1 MIYLFDKDEQLIKL
15 IKKPAIKSIEE
26 RQTLT
31 DTRYIS
37 ERLSVELKALSDE
50 LLARVEYVA
59 VPTKANPHL
68 FSLYFLATHENE
80 DDMTMLEGAQVGI
93 EELRKV
99 IIEDKKPR
107 NKKARPVVEELLAG
121 TNWSARYVADTAEL
135 NTNLY
140 YVSVFEA
147 LQKVCEVWDLEMQFF
162 VEVSG
167 NRIAARYIDFKR
179 KIGKKVGTRLV
190 YGTNALKLVQQVERT
205 NLITAAI
212 GRGKG
217 EEVSSAEENESGQA
231 GYGRKIDFSD
241 IVWTKGANPVDKPKG
256 QKYVEI
262 KEATARYGIKRPDG
276 MYPKVG
282 IVEIETDDKNELLR
296 RTYEELLKLS
306 RPQATFKADVA
317 YLKNAEIGDTIRVV
331 RKDWQ
336 LDYET
341 RIIEIAWDRL
351 SDKATSITVGDQL
364 NVSESKKTLQSLSA
378 LDDTISETVGQAQ
391 TKLLDHLISADG
403 FNTNWYRPSE
413 PPLNKTKIGD
423 IWYKPDPEHE
433 GEKIMLIWDG
443 ENWVEVVRT
452 VGTKAITEKIEALEA
467 ESARYE
473 QEFMQG
479 LQDAT
484 VNAEA
489 NAQAMRER
497 LESQIADE
505 TQVIKDKQ
513 AQFEA
518 GMSQDR
524 TKLADL
530 TQKVGT
536 LSSQQTADKQSLSRE
551 IASAKSSVAS
561 VASDLATAKTS
572 LNNAVAQANTKAT
585 SLEQS
590 LTQTRQTL
598 EQQGR
603 DLVTQASA
611 QAELRTLTSEVKRL
625 ADGTKTEVTE
635 LSKTL
640 TQNGKD
646 IASVSAR
653 TKTVEDT
660 LAGTTTKIT
669 ELTKQGE
676 ATSRKTAELTS
687 GLESTNAKFSS
698 IWTGARNLLR
708 DTQKLSN
715 YSPVPDQNYDGFA
728 IKKITRLASDTNYAE
743 GLVMPVDENLLLPK
757 EMILSFTVKSTRP
770 VRISCFMYNPNGVK
784 SVETSDGYK
793 VVSADDGKAI
803 IQVNQSWQRV
813 WVKWTYLK
821 RFKGRPHVIMGRIDE
836 AVAEDTSVSIIAPA
850 LYHGHYI
857 NEWSPSD
864 LDVSDKLA
872 EYEQSAERNY
882 ASLQSSLTTLSGT
895 VMQNKTSIEQTANG
909 LKSRIESL
917 ESYKDAEGTRATQ
930 YFELA
935 KAETAKQLSAERT
948 QVSQNYVAKSS
959 YTEDVSGLK
968 TRLTATEKVANT
980 ATTKADKAQ
989 TSANSAQSSADTAT
1003 SKANTAQS
1011 TADKAKQLAEAVT
1024 TREANYE
1031 QTVDRKLAE
1040 LTQSTQTLDG
1050 KIASANTK
1058 VEQTATAIRT
1068 ELNQVE
1074 GKIPTSVGG
1083 RNYVRGSKEM
1093 VIGSGRWST
1102 GTFRKSG
1109 VGSISTVTVTDSP
1122 VAQVDKAIRI
1132 TSSSVSDIVGI
1143 AQDGFEIAPNT
1154 YTVTYWIRGKIG
1166 QKIKLQTWWSNDDS
1180 TGISPVT
1187 ALTQNGWQKL
1197 TFTAR
1202 KQTAGVVSIGYVYLN
1217 NGAVGDYIDV
1227 LAPKLETG
1235 TVSTD
1240 YSQAP
1245 EDTAEIMSSLKTTIT
1260 QTGEGLHQLSTKV
1273 TNQDGLITSH
1283 TADIKRLN
1291 SEVSSKVSQT
1301 SYDTLTGRVT
1311 SAESLI
1317 QQQANAISQRLT
1329 ATQVES
1335 AITAKG
1341 YQTSSQVNNAIT
1353 SKGYQTKADVDSNI
1367 ASRGFATATTLEN
1380 KITETV
1386 SGYTREI
1393 SRVKGLIS
1401 TETSGNI
1408 LLASNVGVTN
1418 AHSSFLTL
1426 AEPIVKGKTYT
1437 VVQHWWRSGTNASKG
1452 VPVYCIDRSMSADGT
1467 TQYVN
1472 MYYDSTIDSWT
1483 ATFVSTVNV
1492 AKGTQIRFANSDY
1505 KNGPF
1510 GSSYDSTGSW
1520 AFTTLVAGKTPLSS
1534 WQPHWSEQATVAA
1547 LNAVKSTADEHT
1559 RTLTSLQNDTLKKAE
1574 VSITSDKIVL
1584 GVGKEING
1592 RTFSTMIAQNSQYV
1606 DIIAEKLR
1614 VSGNMIVDGTITA
1627 KDLAVGSV
1635 TAAQIVANSVTA
1647 DKIATNAVTADKL
1660 LADQAL
1666 FNKLKANQAY
1676 LKTLFTTDAFA
1687 QTVKTVE
1694 LSADKITAGTLNG
1707 ANVNVIN
1714 LNASNITSGRMS
1726 ANLISGG
1733 VLSSLNNSVYFDL
1746 NNSKLDFN
1754 QNATIEFKS
1763 ASNAIFRKRN
1773 VHTAFLH
1780 FQDTTLDGIPSVY
1793 ASLGVTRGNHGI
1805 NSASS
1810 GRFAGIRIFSTS
1822 ATADPNGSSDAL
1834 HEAKADQ
1841 IELYGDKII
1850 LTHGFGGNAI
1860 TLRASQLDKNYDLL
1874 SWMQAVKKAIK
1885 SLSNIWSHANN
1896 VNWDFV
1902 NSNDLRR
1909 AVYNELNSFGW
1920 GNGL

>member
-1 MIYLFDKDEQLIKL
+1 MITFLDENGDEYGALSSIKVTNAVNGERSVSGTIYTNEAVLERVDKGWRLQFDDEYYTIIYAKPIDIGDQTQVSFDAVHQFFYDFDKSSVYSQLKDGSHTFEEYLRFIFDGSGYSYRLEVGVKAFEKQSFGFKSRL
-15 IKKPAIKSIEE
+15 TLFNDVIKSAG
-26 RQTLT
+26 
-31 DTRYIS
+31 
-37 ERLSVELKALSDE
+37 VE
-50 LLARVEYVA
+50 
-59 VPTKANPHL
+59 
-68 FSLYFLATHENE
+68 FS
-80 DDMTMLEGAQVGI
+80 
-93 EELRKV
+93 
-99 IIEDKKPR
+99 
-107 NKKARPVVEELLAG
+107 
-121 TNWSARYVADTAEL
+121 
-135 NTNLY
+135 
-140 YVSVFEA
+140 
-147 LQKVCEVWDLEMQFF
+147 
-162 VEVSG
+162 VSG
-167 NRIAARYIDFKR
+167 KVVRILE
-179 KIGKKVGTRLV
+179 KVGTDLSTIVRKHFNMNELTIEKNIGDFITYKKGFGAYVDEEDHSKGRLEVEYESPLAKV
-190 YGTNALKLVQQVERT
+190 YGRLEGEPLVDERYSVKT
-205 NLITAAI
+205 NL
-212 GRGKG
+212 
-217 EEVSSAEENESGQA
+217 
-231 GYGRKIDFSD
+231 
-241 IVWTKGANPVDKPKG
+241 
-256 QKYVEI
+256 
-262 KEATARYGIKRPDG
+262 
-276 MYPKVG
+276 
-282 IVEIETDDKNELLR
+282 
-296 RTYEELLKLS
+296 
-306 RPQATFKADVA
+306 
-317 YLKNAEIGDTIRVV
+317 
-331 RKDWQ
+331 
-336 LDYET
+336 
-341 RIIEIAWDRL
+341 
-351 SDKATSITVGDQL
+351 
-364 NVSESKKTLQSLSA
+364 LSA
-378 LDDTISETVGQAQ
+378 LKKAVDESYTISVQIDMEDLTKAGYSYTQPIAGDYIMAINETLHFQEKIRIVSFTSEYDVAGNLLSHAVTCNDLGTAQKQSTAYSSLSKKVNNQQASAENA
-391 TKLLDHLISADG
+391 LAVANLALISADG
-403 FNTNWYRPSE
+403 KNRNYYGSSMPEDLPKGT
-413 PPLNKTKIGD
+413 LKKGD
-423 IWYKPDPEHE
+423 ILY
-433 GEKIMLIWDG
+433 L
-443 ENWVEVVRT
+443 T
-452 VGTKAITEKIEALEA
+452 VGDQVKMYFWNGADWIIFPYSEDIDTVKNEIEGLKA

-484 VNAEA
+484 TQAEA
-489 NAQAMRER
+489 NAQAMRAN
-497 LESQIADE
+497 LEAQIADE
-505 TQVIKDKQ
+505 TQAIKDKQ

-524 TKLADL
+524 TKLVDL

-590 LTQTRQTL
+590 LSQARQTL

-611 QAELRTLTSEVKRL
+611 QAELRTLTSEVKKL
-625 ADGTKTEVTE
+625 ADGTQTTLSE
-635 LSKTL
+635 LSKTVNKA
-640 TQNGKD
+640 TRD
-646 IASVSAR
+646 ITSVTNR
-653 TKTVEDT
+653 TKVVEDGLVGVNNRYT
-660 LAGTTTKIT
+660 ETTIKIHAQTGQITALNAKTAQLESGLSGIKEKFENIKIGSRNYFSQYLANYDTSGTYAIRLVSETQPIT
-669 ELTKQGE
+669 ITVTDNDTSVDVSGCYFGLLKDKFAKQGARWFLSNGTLNNAKKTISGWPILAVYPKNQ
-676 ATSRKTAELTS
+676 ATIDKIFNRYKVMVEIGNIGSDWVPAEEDFRHELATYVRNAEEDSAELS
-687 GLESTNAKFSS
+687 RRIE
-698 IWTGARNLLR
+698 
-708 DTQKLSN
+708 
-715 YSPVPDQNYDGFA
+715 
-728 IKKITRLASDTNYAE
+728 
-743 GLVMPVDENLLLPK
+743 
-757 EMILSFTVKSTRP
+757 TV
-770 VRISCFMYNPNGVK
+770 
-784 SVETSDGYK
+784 
-793 VVSADDGKAI
+793 DGKA
-803 IQVNQSWQRV
+803 VDA
-813 WVKWTYLK
+813 K
-821 RFKGRPHVIMGRIDE
+821 
-836 AVAEDTSVSIIAPA
+836 A
-850 LYHGHYI
+850 
-857 NEWSPSD
+857 
-864 LDVSDKLA
+864 
-872 EYEQSAERNY
+872 Y
-882 ASLQSSLTTLSGT
+882 AQ
-895 VMQNKTSIEQTANG
+895 QTADG
-909 LKSRIESL
+909 FKSRIESL
-917 ESYKDAEGTRATQ
+917 ESYKDAEGTRAQ
-930 YFELA
+930 AYFEAA
-935 KAETAKQLSAERT
+935 KTETAKQITAERT
-948 QVSQNYVAKSS
+948 AITNNYVAKST
-959 YTEDVSGLK
+959 YQEDAAGV
-968 TRLTATEKVANT
+968 TRRLTVTE
-980 ATTKADKAQ
+980 TTSNETKRNQ
-989 TSANSAQSSADTAT
+989 
-1003 SKANTAQS
+1003 
-1011 TADKAKQLAEAVT
+1011 
-1024 TREANYE
+1024 ANYE
-1031 QTVDRKLAE
+1031 ATTNRKLAE

-1050 KIASANTK
+1050 KIATANAK

-1074 GKIPTSVGG
+1074 GRIPTSVGG

-1132 TSSSVSDIVGI
+1132 TSSSVSDTVGI

-1291 SEVSSKVSQT
+1291 NEVSSKVSQT

-1317 QQQANAISQRLT
+1317 QQQENAINQRLT

-1341 YQTSSQVNNAIT
+1341 YQTKAQVDSNVT
-1353 SKGYQTKADVDSNI
+1353 GRGYQTKADVDSNI

-1393 SRVKGLIS
+1393 SRVEGLIS

-1452 VPVYCIDRSMSADGT
+1452 VPIYCIDRSMSADGT
-1467 TQYVN
+1467 TQYAN

-1492 AKGTQIRFANSDY
+1492 AKGTRIRFANSDY

-1534 WQPHWSEQATVAA
+1534 WQPHWSEQATVTA

-1614 VSGNMIVDGTITA
+1614 VSGNMIVDGTITS
-1627 KDLAVGSV
+1627 KDLATGSV

-1687 QTVKTVE
+1687 QTVKTIDLV
-1694 LSADKITAGTLNG
+1694 ADKITTGTLNG
-1707 ANVNVIN
+1707 ANVNLIN
-1714 LNASNITSGRMS
+1714 LNASNITSGRLS

-1733 VLSSLNNSVYFDL
+1733 VLSSLNGSVYFDL

-1874 SWMQAVKKAIK
+1874 SWMQGVKKAIQ
-1885 SLSNIWSHANN
+1885 SLSNIWRHANN

-1909 AVYNELNSFGW
+1909 AVYGELNSFGW

>member
-15 IKKPAIKSIEE
+15 IKKSAIKSIEE

-37 ERLSVELKALSDE
+37 DRLSVELKALSDE
-50 LLARVEYVA
+50 VLARVEYVA

-68 FSLYFLATHENE
+68 FSLHFLATHENE

-190 YGTNALKLVQQVERT
+190 YGSNALKLVQQVERT

-296 RTYEELLKLS
+296 RTYEELQKLS

-452 VGTKAITEKIEALEA
+452 VGTKAITEKIEALKA

-479 LQDAT
+479 LQNAT
-484 VNAEA
+484 SNAEA

-505 TQVIKDKQ
+505 TQAIKDKQ

-524 TKLADL
+524 TKLVDL

-572 LNNAVAQANTKAT
+572 LNNAVTQANTKAT

-590 LTQTRQTL
+590 LTQTSQTV

-603 DLVTQASA
+603 DLVTQANA
-611 QAELRTLTSEVKRL
+611 QAELRTLTSEVKKL
-625 ADGTKTEVTE
+625 ADGTKTTLNE
-635 LSKTL
+635 LSKTVNKA
-640 TQNGKD
+640 TGD
-646 IASVSAR
+646 IASVTSR
-653 TKTVEDT
+653 TKTVEDGLVGVNNRYTETTIKIHAQTGQITT
-660 LAGTTTKIT
+660 LNAKTAQIESGLSGIKEQFENIKIGSRNYFSRYLNSYDTTKPPYGFRKISDTEPIT
-669 ELTKQGE
+669 FTIVEKDSSVDTVGCYLSLTKNGNSDVGGMQVLINNGAIKLSKKTVTGLPYLSIYPKNQ
-676 ATSRKTAELTS
+676 ATL
-687 GLESTNAKFSS
+687 
-698 IWTGARNLLR
+698 
-708 DTQKLSN
+708 DKLSN
-715 YSPVPDQNYDGFA
+715 RYKIMVEIGNIATDWVPAEEDF
-728 IKKITRLASDTNYAE
+728 RHELATYVRNAE
-743 GLVMPVDENLLLPK
+743 EDSAE
-757 EMILSFTVKSTRP
+757 LSRRIETV
-770 VRISCFMYNPNGVK
+770 
-784 SVETSDGYK
+784 
-793 VVSADDGKAI
+793 DGKAVDAKAYA
-803 IQVNQSWQRV
+803 Q
-813 WVKWTYLK
+813 
-821 RFKGRPHVIMGRIDE
+821 
-836 AVAEDTSVSIIAPA
+836 
-850 LYHGHYI
+850 
-857 NEWSPSD
+857 
-864 LDVSDKLA
+864 
-872 EYEQSAERNY
+872 QSAD
-882 ASLQSSLTTLSGT
+882 GF
-895 VMQNKTSIEQTANG
+895 
-909 LKSRIESL
+909 KSRIESL
-917 ESYKDAEGTRATQ
+917 ETYKNAEGTRAQ
-930 YFELA
+930 AYFA
-935 KAETAKQLSAERT
+935 ASKTETAKQITAERT
-948 QVSQNYVAKSS
+948 ATANNYVAKST
-959 YTEDVSGLK
+959 YTEDARGTIQKLNEIK
-968 TRLTATEKVANT
+968 AT
-980 ATTKADKAQ
+980 
-989 TSANSAQSSADTAT
+989 ADTA
-1003 SKANTAQS
+1003 
-1011 TADKAKQLAEAVT
+1011 KQNLAT
-1024 TREANYE
+1024 YQN
-1031 QTVDRKLAE
+1031 TVDRKLTE
-1040 LTQSTQTLDG
+1040 LTSTTQKLDG
-1050 KIASANTK
+1050 KINTASSK
-1058 VEQTATAIRT
+1058 VDTVAGQIRT
-1068 ELNQVE
+1068 EISEVE
-1074 GKIPTSVGG
+1074 GKIPTSVSH
-1083 RNYVRGSKEM
+1083 RNLIPNTFDS
-1093 VIGSGRWST
+1093 WSAYQ
-1102 GTFRKSG
+1102 S
-1109 VGSISTVTVTDSP
+1109 
-1122 VAQVDKAIRI
+1122 I
-1132 TSSSVSDIVGI
+1132 TSSTNWVTSLGTVKYGDVSIYAGSKVHLYVHVSANDIVFDPNVTNHTMAIQGRILDSQNALTWTDWNLYHPFYNKWSSNLNTGI
-1143 AQDGFEIAPNT
+1143 NYRLIKLTATVTQEMYQHSKGFELQVRIDGVKTGNFHIKSLM
-1154 YTVTYWIRGKIG
+1154 VTTGDIFPEN
-1166 QKIKLQTWWSNDDS
+1166 WS
-1180 TGISPVT
+1180 P
-1187 ALTQNGWQKL
+1187 
-1197 TFTAR
+1197 
-1202 KQTAGVVSIGYVYLN
+1202 
-1217 NGAVGDYIDV
+1217 
-1227 LAPKLETG
+1227 
-1235 TVSTD
+1235 
-1240 YSQAP
+1240 AP
-1245 EDTAEIMSSLKTTIT
+1245 EDVSSEINSVKTVITNTAKGVEQLSNKVTESSGKIT
-1260 QTGEGLHQLSTKV
+1260 QAETKINQLIG
-1273 TNQDGLITSH
+1273 D
-1283 TADIKRLN
+1283 
-1291 SEVSSKVSQT
+1291 VSSKVSQRD
-1301 SYDTLTGRVT
+1301 YDNLTGRVT

-1317 QQQANAISQRLT
+1317 QQQANAINQRLT

-1341 YQTSSQVNNAIT
+1341 YQT
-1353 SKGYQTKADVDSNI
+1353 KADVDNNI
-1367 ASRGFATATTLEN
+1367 AGRGFATTTTLEN

-1393 SRVKGLIS
+1393 SRVEGLIP
-1401 TETSGNI
+1401 TETTGNL
-1408 LLASNVGVTN
+1408 LLASNQLYTN
-1418 AHSSFLTL
+1418 TWIMTYEIAETL
-1426 AEPIVKGKTYT
+1426 VRWQTYT
-1437 VVQHWWRSGTNASKG
+1437 ITSHFWKGEGSQGHTGTIKG
-1452 VPVYCIDRSMSADGT
+1452 ADDNVIIKNADGT
-1467 TQYVN
+1467 DQYFGLTYNGKV
-1472 MYYDSTIDSWT
+1472 DSWVVT
-1483 ATFVSTVNV
+1483 ITPTVNIPKGSRLQLFSHPANSKGNISFV
-1492 AKGTQIRFANSDY
+1492 TMTKGT
-1505 KNGPF
+1505 
-1510 GSSYDSTGSW
+1510 
-1520 AFTTLVAGKTPLSS
+1520 TPLSI
-1534 WQPHWSEQATVAA
+1534 WQPHWSEQATVTA

-1614 VSGNMIVDGTITA
+1614 VSGNMIVDGTITS
-1627 KDLAVGSV
+1627 KDLAAGSV
-1635 TAAQIVANSVTA
+1635 TAAQILANAVTTEKLA
-1647 DKIATNAVTADKL
+1647 ANAVTADKL

-1687 QTVKTVE
+1687 QTVKAVE
-1694 LSADKITAGTLNG
+1694 LSADKITAGTLN
-1707 ANVNVIN
+1707 AAKVNLIN
-1714 LNASNITSGRMS
+1714 LNASNITSGRLS

-1733 VLSSLNNSVYFDL
+1733 VLSALNGAMQVNLNQANITFNS
-1746 NNSKLDFN
+1746 SATIDFN
-1754 QNATIEFKS
+1754 SSWNAVR
-1763 ASNAIFRKRN
+1763 RKMGD
-1773 VHTAFLH
+1773 VTGFLH
-1780 FQDTTLDGIPSVY
+1780 FNTATAGGTYVG
-1793 ASLGVTRGNHGI
+1793 LGVTSHNEGVK
-1805 NSASS
+1805 SQDTA
-1810 GRFAGIRIFSTS
+1810 RFAGIRVFRSNDTV
-1822 ATADPNGSSDAL
+1822 
-1834 HEAKADQ
+1834 DQ

-1850 LTHGFGGNAI
+1850 LGHAFSGSSI
-1860 TLRASQLDKNYDLL
+1860 ILRASQLDKNYDLL
-1874 SWMQAVKKAIK
+1874 SWMQGVKKAIQ

-1902 NSNDLRR
+1902 NSSDLRR
-1909 AVYNELNSFGW
+1909 AVYDELNSFGW

>member
-15 IKKPAIKSIEE
+15 IKKSAIKSIEE
-26 RQTLT
+26 RQTLA

-37 ERLSVELKALSDE
+37 DRLSVELKALSDE
-50 LLARVEYVA
+50 ALARVEYVA

-80 DDMTMLEGAQVGI
+80 GNTTMLEGAQVGI
-93 EELRKV
+93 EELRKGIV
-99 IIEDKKPR
+99 EDKKPR
-107 NKKARPVVEELLAG
+107 NKTARPVIEELLSG
-121 TNWSARYVADTAEL
+121 TNWSARYVAETASL

-296 RTYEELLKLS
+296 RTYEELQKLS

-351 SDKATSITVGDQL
+351 SDKATSIIVGDQL

-403 FNTNWYRPSE
+403 FNTNWYRMTE

-452 VGTKAITEKIEALEA
+452 VGTKAITEKIEALKA

-484 VNAEA
+484 SNAEA
-489 NAQAMRER
+489 NAQAMREQ

-505 TQVIKDKQ
+505 TQAIKDKQ

-590 LTQTRQTL
+590 LSQARQTL

-611 QAELRTLTSEVKRL
+611 QAELRTLTSEVKKL

-640 TQNGKD
+640 SQNGKD

-698 IWTGARNLLR
+698 IWMGARNLLR

-917 ESYKDAEGTRATQ
+917 ESYKDAEGTRAQ
-930 YFELA
+930 AYFEA
-935 KAETAKQLSAERT
+935 TKTETAKQITAERT
-948 QVSQNYVAKSS
+948 AITNNYVAKST
-959 YTEDVSGLK
+959 YQEDAAGV
-968 TRLTATEKVANT
+968 TRRLTATETVANNVATKIATYQETNDRRVAALET
-980 ATTKADKAQ
+980 AK
-989 TSANSAQSSADTAT
+989 SSTDGT
-1003 SKANTAQS
+1003 
-1011 TADKAKQLAEAVT
+1011 
-1024 TREANYE
+1024 
-1031 QTVDRKLAE
+1031 
-1040 LTQSTQTLDG
+1040 LTQLS
-1050 KIASANTK
+1050 NK
-1058 VEQTATAIRT
+1058 VEQNAQQTRETISA
-1068 ELNQVE
+1068 VE
-1074 GKIPTSVGG
+1074 AKIPTEYKGNMLLDSGKG
-1083 RNYVRGSKEM
+1083 WRNTHHV
-1093 VIGSGRWST
+1093 
-1102 GTFRKSG
+1102 TFALAL
-1109 VGSISTVTVTDSP
+1109 P
-1122 VAQVDKAIRI
+1122 
-1132 TSSSVSDIVGI
+1132 IVKGQI
-1143 AQDGFEIAPNT
+1143 
-1154 YTVTYWIRGKIG
+1154 YTVTARWWRNDNSTLNVGLRENDSAQWG
-1166 QKIKLQTWWSNDDS
+1166 QWVNLHYDS
-1180 TGISPVT
+1180 ALDLWT
-1187 ALTQNGWQKL
+1187 A
-1197 TFTAR
+1197 TFTAQINISVGQLFHFFTVENDGIGNADFAVLT
-1202 KQTAGVVSIGYVYLN
+1202 KGAIPMTSWSAVSSEMATEISNAKLDITKTAEGLKLTANKVEGHDKSITQHTTQITAINNELAAKVS
-1217 NGAVGDYIDV
+1217 
-1227 LAPKLETG
+1227 K
-1235 TVSTD
+1235 TD
-1240 YSQAP
+1240 YNELA
-1245 EDTAEIMSSLKTTIT
+1245 
-1260 QTGEGLHQLSTKV
+1260 
-1273 TNQDGLITSH
+1273 
-1283 TADIKRLN
+1283 
-1291 SEVSSKVSQT
+1291 
-1301 SYDTLTGRVT
+1301 GRVT
-1311 SAESLI
+1311 GAETNI
-1317 QQQANAISQRLT
+1317 RVQADEISKRLT
-1329 ATQVES
+1329 STQVES

-1341 YQTSSQVNNAIT
+1341 YQT
-1353 SKGYQTKADVDSNI
+1353 KADVDNNI
-1367 ASRGFATATTLEN
+1367 AGRGFATATTLEN
-1380 KITETV
+1380 KVRETV
-1386 SGYTREI
+1386 EGYTREI
-1393 SRVKGLIS
+1393 SRVEGLIP
-1401 TETSGNI
+1401 TETTGNI
-1408 LLASNVGVTN
+1408 LLASNVIVTN
-1418 AHSSFLTL
+1418 AHSSLLTL

-1437 VVQHWWRSGTNASKG
+1437 VVQHWWKSGTNASKG
-1452 VPVYCIDRSMSADGT
+1452 VPLYCIDSSMSADGT
-1467 TQYVN
+1467 TQYVALR
-1472 MYYDSTIDSWT
+1472 YDSTIDSWT
-1483 ATFVSTVNV
+1483 ATFVSTVDV
-1492 AKGTQIRFANSDY
+1492 AKGTRIRFANSDY
-1505 KNGPF
+1505 KNGPH

-1534 WQPHWSEQATVAA
+1534 WQPHWSEQATLTA

-1614 VSGNMIVDGTITA
+1614 VSGNMIVDGTITS

-1635 TAAQIVANSVTA
+1635 TAAQILANAVTTEKLA
-1647 DKIATNAVTADKL
+1647 ANAVTADKL

-1666 FNKLKANQAY
+1666 FDKLKANQAY

-1687 QTVKTVE
+1687 QTVKAVE

-1714 LNASNITSGRMS
+1714 LNASNITSGRLS

-1780 FQDTTLDGIPSVY
+1780 FQDTTLGGIPSVY

-1860 TLRASQLDKNYDLL
+1860 TLRASHLDKNYDLL
-1874 SWMQAVKKAIK
+1874 SWMQGVKNAIK

>member
-15 IKKPAIKSIEE
+15 IKKSAIKSIEE

-37 ERLSVELKALSDE
+37 DRLSVELKALSDE
-50 LLARVEYVA
+50 VLARVEYVA

-80 DDMTMLEGAQVGI
+80 GNTTMLEGAQVGI
-93 EELRKV
+93 EELRKGIV
-99 IIEDKKPR
+99 EDKKPR
-107 NKKARPVVEELLAG
+107 NKTARPVIEELLSG
-121 TNWSARYVADTAEL
+121 TNWSARYVAETASL

-190 YGTNALKLVQQVERT
+190 YGSNALKLVQQVERT

-296 RTYEELLKLS
+296 RTYEELKKLS

-452 VGTKAITEKIEALEA
+452 VGTKAITEKIEALKA

-479 LQDAT
+479 LQNAT
-484 VNAEA
+484 SNAEA
-489 NAQAMRER
+489 NAQAMREQ

-505 TQVIKDKQ
+505 TQTIKDKQ

-524 TKLADL
+524 TKLVDL

-561 VASDLATAKTS
+561 VASDLAAAKTS

-590 LTQTRQTL
+590 LSQARQTL

-611 QAELRTLTSEVKRL
+611 QAELRTLTSEVKKL
-625 ADGTKTEVTE
+625 ADGTRSTVTE
-635 LSKTL
+635 LSKTVNKA
-640 TQNGKD
+640 TRD
-646 IASVSAR
+646 ITSVTNR
-653 TKTVEDT
+653 TKVVEDGLVGVNNRYT
-660 LAGTTTKIT
+660 ETTTKIHAQTGQITTLNAKTAQLESGLSGIKDKFENIKIGSRNYFSRYLNSYDTTKPPYGFRKISDT
-669 ELTKQGE
+669 EPITFTIAEKDSSVDTVGCYLSLTKNGNNDVGGMQVLINNGAIKLSKKTVTGLPYLSIYPRNQ
-676 ATSRKTAELTS
+676 ATLDKLFNRYKIMVEIGNIATDWVPAEEDFRHELATYVRNAEEDSAELS
-687 GLESTNAKFSS
+687 RRIE
-698 IWTGARNLLR
+698 
-708 DTQKLSN
+708 
-715 YSPVPDQNYDGFA
+715 
-728 IKKITRLASDTNYAE
+728 
-743 GLVMPVDENLLLPK
+743 
-757 EMILSFTVKSTRP
+757 TV
-770 VRISCFMYNPNGVK
+770 
-784 SVETSDGYK
+784 
-793 VVSADDGKAI
+793 DGKA
-803 IQVNQSWQRV
+803 VDA
-813 WVKWTYLK
+813 K
-821 RFKGRPHVIMGRIDE
+821 
-836 AVAEDTSVSIIAPA
+836 A
-850 LYHGHYI
+850 
-857 NEWSPSD
+857 
-864 LDVSDKLA
+864 
-872 EYEQSAERNY
+872 Y
-882 ASLQSSLTTLSGT
+882 AQ
-895 VMQNKTSIEQTANG
+895 QTAEGFN
-909 LKSRIESL
+909 SRIESL
-917 ESYKDAEGTRATQ
+917 ESYKNAEGTRAEQ
-930 YFELA
+930 YLSA
-935 KAETAKQLSAERT
+935 SRTETAKQLSAERT
-948 QVSQNYVAKSS
+948 AIANDYVAKST
-959 YTEDVSGLK
+959 YTEDARGNTLK
-968 TRLTATEKVANT
+968 LNEIKTI
-980 ATTKADKAQ
+980 
-989 TSANSAQSSADTAT
+989 ADTA
-1003 SKANTAQS
+1003 KQS
-1011 TADKAKQLAEAVT
+1011 LAT
-1024 TREANYE
+1024 YQN
-1031 QTVDRKLAE
+1031 TVDRKLTE
-1040 LTQSTQTLDG
+1040 LTSTTQTLDG
-1050 KIASANTK
+1050 KINTANTK
-1058 VEQTATAIRT
+1058 VDTVAGQIRT
-1068 ELNQVE
+1068 EISEVE
-1074 GKIPTSVGG
+1074 GKIPTSVSH
-1083 RNYVRGSKEM
+1083 RNLIPNTFDS
-1093 VIGSGRWST
+1093 WSAYQ
-1102 GTFRKSG
+1102 S
-1109 VGSISTVTVTDSP
+1109 
-1122 VAQVDKAIRI
+1122 I
-1132 TSSSVSDIVGI
+1132 TSSTNWVTSLGTVKYGDVSIYAGSKVHLYVHVSANDIVFDPNVTNHTMAIQGRILDSQNTLTWTDWNLYHPFYNKWSSNLNTGI
-1143 AQDGFEIAPNT
+1143 NYRLIKLTATVTQEMYQHSKGFELQVRIDGVKTGNFHIKSLM
-1154 YTVTYWIRGKIG
+1154 VTTGDIFPEN
-1166 QKIKLQTWWSNDDS
+1166 WS
-1180 TGISPVT
+1180 P
-1187 ALTQNGWQKL
+1187 
-1197 TFTAR
+1197 
-1202 KQTAGVVSIGYVYLN
+1202 
-1217 NGAVGDYIDV
+1217 
-1227 LAPKLETG
+1227 
-1235 TVSTD
+1235 
-1240 YSQAP
+1240 AP
-1245 EDTAEIMSSLKTTIT
+1245 EDINSELSSTKTLIT
-1260 QTGEGLHQLSTKV
+1260 QTAEGQTQLSNRLTTTQDKISTAETKINQLIGDISTKV
-1273 TNQDGLITSH
+1273 SKTDYDRLTN
-1283 TADIKRLN
+1283 R
-1291 SEVSSKVSQT
+1291 VSN
-1301 SYDTLTGRVT
+1301 
-1311 SAESLI
+1311 AETTI
-1317 QQQANAISQRLT
+1317 RTQAGQIEQRLT
-1329 ATQVES
+1329 STQVES

-1341 YQTSSQVNNAIT
+1341 YQTKAQVDSNVT
-1353 SKGYQTKADVDSNI
+1353 GRGYQTKADVDNNI
-1367 ASRGFATATTLEN
+1367 AGRGFATATTLEN
-1380 KITETV
+1380 KVRETV
-1386 SGYTREI
+1386 EGYTREI
-1393 SRVKGLIS
+1393 SRVEGLIP
-1401 TETSGNI
+1401 TETTGNI
-1408 LLASNVGVTN
+1408 LLASNVIVRN
-1418 AHSSFLTL
+1418 AHSSLLTL

-1437 VVQHWWRSGTNASKG
+1437 VVQHWWKSGSTPSTG
-1452 VPVYCIDRSMSADGT
+1452 QPTYCIDSHMTDNGSA
-1467 TQYVN
+1467 QYVALR
-1472 MYYDSTIDSWT
+1472 YDSTIDSWT
-1483 ATFVSTVNV
+1483 ATFVSTVDV
-1492 AKGTQIRFANSDY
+1492 AKGTRIRFANTDY
-1505 KNGPF
+1505 MRTPQGQ
-1510 GSSYDSTGSW
+1510 GSW
-1520 AFTTLVAGKTPLSS
+1520 TFTTLVVGNIPLSS
-1534 WQPHWSEQATVAA
+1534 WQPHWSEQATVTA

-1614 VSGNMIVDGTITA
+1614 VSGNMIVDGTITS
-1627 KDLAVGSV
+1627 KDLAAGSV
-1635 TAAQIVANSVTA
+1635 TAAQILANAVTTEKLA
-1647 DKIATNAVTADKL
+1647 ANAVTADKL

-1687 QTVKTVE
+1687 QTVKTIDLV
-1694 LSADKITAGTLNG
+1694 ADKITTGTLNG
-1707 ANVNVIN
+1707 ANVNLIN
-1714 LNASNITSGRMS
+1714 LNASNITSGRLS

-1733 VLSSLNNSVYFDL
+1733 VLSALNGAMQVNLNQANITFNS
-1746 NNSKLDFN
+1746 SATIDFN
-1754 QNATIEFKS
+1754 SSWNAVR
-1763 ASNAIFRKRN
+1763 RKMGD
-1773 VHTAFLH
+1773 VTGFLH
-1780 FQDTTLDGIPSVY
+1780 FNAATAGGTYVG
-1793 ASLGVTRGNHGI
+1793 LGVTSHNEGVK
-1805 NSASS
+1805 SQDTA
-1810 GRFAGIRIFSTS
+1810 RFAGIRVFRSNDTV
-1822 ATADPNGSSDAL
+1822 
-1834 HEAKADQ
+1834 DQ
-1841 IELYGDKII
+1841 LELYGDKII
-1850 LTHGFGGNAI
+1850 LGHAFSGSSI

-1874 SWMQAVKKAIK
+1874 SWMQGVKKAIQ
-1885 SLSNIWSHANN
+1885 SLSNIWRHANN

-1909 AVYNELNSFGW
+1909 AVYDELNSFGW

>member
-1 MIYLFDKDEQLIKL
+1 MITFLDENGDEYGALSSIKVTNAVNGERSVSGTIYTNEAVLERVDKGWRLRFDDEYYTIIYAKPVDIGDQTQVSFDAVHQFFYDFDKSSIYSQLKDGSHTFEEYLRFIFDGSGYSYRLEVGVKAFEKQSFGFKSRL
-15 IKKPAIKSIEE
+15 TLFNDVIKSAG
-26 RQTLT
+26 
-31 DTRYIS
+31 
-37 ERLSVELKALSDE
+37 VE
-50 LLARVEYVA
+50 
-59 VPTKANPHL
+59 
-68 FSLYFLATHENE
+68 FS
-80 DDMTMLEGAQVGI
+80 
-93 EELRKV
+93 
-99 IIEDKKPR
+99 
-107 NKKARPVVEELLAG
+107 
-121 TNWSARYVADTAEL
+121 
-135 NTNLY
+135 
-140 YVSVFEA
+140 
-147 LQKVCEVWDLEMQFF
+147 
-162 VEVSG
+162 VSG
-167 NRIAARYIDFKR
+167 KVVRILE
-179 KIGKKVGTRLV
+179 KVGTDLSTIVRKHFNMNELTIEKNIGDFITYKKGFGAYVDDEDHSKGRLE
-190 YGTNALKLVQQVERT
+190 VEY
-205 NLITAAI
+205 
-212 GRGKG
+212 
-217 EEVSSAEENESGQA
+217 ESPLA
-231 GYGRKIDFSD
+231 KAYGRLE
-241 IVWTKGANPVDKPKG
+241 GEPLVD
-256 QKYVEI
+256 E
-262 KEATARYGIKRPDG
+262 RY
-276 MYPKVG
+276 
-282 IVEIETDDKNELLR
+282 
-296 RTYEELLKLS
+296 S
-306 RPQATFKADVA
+306 
-317 YLKNAEIGDTIRVV
+317 V
-331 RKDWQ
+331 RNN
-336 LDYET
+336 L
-341 RIIEIAWDRL
+341 
-351 SDKATSITVGDQL
+351 
-364 NVSESKKTLQSLSA
+364 LSA
-378 LDDTISETVGQAQ
+378 LKKAVDESYTISVQIDMEDLTKAGYSYTQPIAGDYIMAINETLHFQEKIRIVSFTSEYDVAGNLLSHAVTCNDLGTAQKQSTAYSSLSKKVNNQQASAENA
-391 TKLLDHLISADG
+391 LAVANLALISADG
-403 FNTNWYRPSE
+403 KNRNYYGSSMPEDLPKGT
-413 PPLNKTKIGD
+413 LKKGD
-423 IWYKPDPEHE
+423 ILY
-433 GEKIMLIWDG
+433 L
-443 ENWVEVVRT
+443 T
-452 VGTKAITEKIEALEA
+452 VGDQVKMYFWNGADWIIFPYSEDIDTVKNEIEGLKA

-484 VNAEA
+484 SNAEA
-489 NAQAMRER
+489 NAQAMREQ
-497 LESQIADE
+497 LESQIADD
-505 TQVIKDKQ
+505 TQAIKDKQ

-518 GMSQDR
+518 GMNQDR
-524 TKLADL
+524 TKLVDL
-530 TQKVGT
+530 TKR
-536 LSSQQTADKQSLSRE
+536 LSDITKQVDAGDKALNRELTATKDSL
-551 IASAKSSVAS
+551 ASAINEFNTSKAN
-561 VASDLATAKTS
+561 LAR
-572 LNNAVAQANTKAT
+572 AVEQANAKAVNVERNL
-585 SLEQS
+585 S
-590 LTQTRQTL
+590 QTRQTL
-598 EQQGR
+598 EQQAQ
-603 DLVTQASA
+603 DMLEQAR
-611 QAELRTLTSEVKRL
+611 QQTELRTLTTSVQQL
-625 ADGTKTEVTE
+625 ANGTKTELKE

-640 TQNGKD
+640 DQKGQELS
-646 IASVSAR
+646 SVTAR
-653 TKTVEDT
+653 TKVVEDT
-660 LAGTTTKIT
+660 LTGTQTKLT
-669 ELTKQGE
+669 ELTRTADK
-676 ATSRKTAELTS
+676 TSQKTADLET
-687 GLESTNAKFSS
+687 GL
-698 IWTGARNLLR
+698 
-708 DTQKLSN
+708 D
-715 YSPVPDQNYDGFA
+715 
-728 IKKITRLASDTNYAE
+728 
-743 GLVMPVDENLLLPK
+743 
-757 EMILSFTVKSTRP
+757 
-770 VRISCFMYNPNGVK
+770 
-784 SVETSDGYK
+784 
-793 VVSADDGKAI
+793 
-803 IQVNQSWQRV
+803 
-813 WVKWTYLK
+813 
-821 RFKGRPHVIMGRIDE
+821 
-836 AVAEDTSVSIIAPA
+836 
-850 LYHGHYI
+850 
-857 NEWSPSD
+857 
-864 LDVSDKLA
+864 
-872 EYEQSAERNY
+872 
-882 ASLQSSLTTLSGT
+882 
-895 VMQNKTSIEQTANG
+895 G
-909 LKSRIESL
+909 LK
-917 ESYKDAEGTRATQ
+917 Q
-930 YFELA
+930 
-935 KAETAKQLSAERT
+935 
-948 QVSQNYVAKSS
+948 
-959 YTEDVSGLK
+959 
-968 TRLTATEKVANT
+968 RLTATE
-980 ATTKADKAQ
+980 TTSNETKRNQ
-989 TSANSAQSSADTAT
+989 
-1003 SKANTAQS
+1003 
-1011 TADKAKQLAEAVT
+1011 
-1024 TREANYE
+1024 ANYE
-1031 QTVDRKLAE
+1031 ATTNRKIAE

-1074 GKIPTSVGG
+1074 GRIPTSVGG

-1291 SEVSSKVSQT
+1291 NEVSSKVSQT

-1317 QQQANAISQRLT
+1317 QQQANAINQRLT

-1341 YQTSSQVNNAIT
+1341 YQT
-1353 SKGYQTKADVDSNI
+1353 KADVDNNI
-1367 ASRGFATATTLEN
+1367 AGRGFTTATTLDN
-1380 KITETV
+1380 KVRETV
-1386 SGYTREI
+1386 EGYTREI
-1393 SRVKGLIS
+1393 SRVEGLIS

-1452 VPVYCIDRSMSADGT
+1452 VPIYCIDRSMSADGT

-1492 AKGTQIRFANSDY
+1492 AKGTRIRFANSDY

-1534 WQPHWSEQATVAA
+1534 WQPHWSEQATVTA

-1614 VSGNMIVDGTITA
+1614 VSGNMIVDGTITS
-1627 KDLAVGSV
+1627 KDLAAGSV

-1780 FQDTTLDGIPSVY
+1780 FQDTTLGGIPSVY

-1822 ATADPNGSSDAL
+1822 VTADPNGSAEAL

-1885 SLSNIWSHANN
+1885 SLSNIWGHANN

-1909 AVYNELNSFGW
+1909 AVYDELNSFGW

>member
-1 MIYLFDKDEQLIKL
+1 MITFLDENSDEYGALSSIKVTNAVNGERSVSGTIYTNEAVLERVDKGWRLQFDDEYYTIIYAKPIDIGDQTQVSFDAVHQFFYDFDKSSVYSQLKDGSHTFEEYLRFIFDGSGYSYRLEVGVKAFEKQSFGFKSRL
-15 IKKPAIKSIEE
+15 TLFNDVIKSAG
-26 RQTLT
+26 
-31 DTRYIS
+31 
-37 ERLSVELKALSDE
+37 VE
-50 LLARVEYVA
+50 
-59 VPTKANPHL
+59 
-68 FSLYFLATHENE
+68 FS
-80 DDMTMLEGAQVGI
+80 
-93 EELRKV
+93 
-99 IIEDKKPR
+99 
-107 NKKARPVVEELLAG
+107 
-121 TNWSARYVADTAEL
+121 
-135 NTNLY
+135 
-140 YVSVFEA
+140 
-147 LQKVCEVWDLEMQFF
+147 
-162 VEVSG
+162 VSG
-167 NRIAARYIDFKR
+167 KVVRILE
-179 KIGKKVGTRLV
+179 KVGTDLSTIVRKHFNMNELTIEKNIGDFITYKKGFGAYVDEEDHSKGRLEVEYESPLAKV
-190 YGTNALKLVQQVERT
+190 YGRLEGEPLVDERYSVRN
-205 NLITAAI
+205 NL
-212 GRGKG
+212 
-217 EEVSSAEENESGQA
+217 
-231 GYGRKIDFSD
+231 
-241 IVWTKGANPVDKPKG
+241 
-256 QKYVEI
+256 
-262 KEATARYGIKRPDG
+262 
-276 MYPKVG
+276 
-282 IVEIETDDKNELLR
+282 
-296 RTYEELLKLS
+296 
-306 RPQATFKADVA
+306 
-317 YLKNAEIGDTIRVV
+317 
-331 RKDWQ
+331 
-336 LDYET
+336 
-341 RIIEIAWDRL
+341 
-351 SDKATSITVGDQL
+351 
-364 NVSESKKTLQSLSA
+364 LSA
-378 LDDTISETVGQAQ
+378 LKKAVDESYTISVQIDMEDLTKAGYSYTQPIAGDYIMAINETLHFQEKIRIVSFTSEYDVAGNLLSHAVTCNDLGTAQKQSTAYSSLSKKVNNQQASAENA
-391 TKLLDHLISADG
+391 LAVANLALISADG
-403 FNTNWYRPSE
+403 KNRNYYGSSMPEDLPKGT
-413 PPLNKTKIGD
+413 LKKGD
-423 IWYKPDPEHE
+423 ILY
-433 GEKIMLIWDG
+433 L
-443 ENWVEVVRT
+443 T
-452 VGTKAITEKIEALEA
+452 VGDQVKMYFWNGADWIIFPYSEDIDTVKNEIEGLKA

-484 VNAEA
+484 SDAEA
-489 NAQAMRER
+489 NAQAMREQ

-505 TQVIKDKQ
+505 TQTIKDKQ

-518 GMSQDR
+518 GMNQDR
-524 TKLADL
+524 TKLTDL

-590 LTQTRQTL
+590 LSQARQTL

-611 QAELRTLTSEVKRL
+611 QAELRTLTSEVKKL
-625 ADGTKTEVTE
+625 ADGTRSTVTE
-635 LSKTL
+635 LSKTVNKA
-640 TQNGKD
+640 TRD
-646 IASVSAR
+646 ITSVTNR
-653 TKTVEDT
+653 TKTVEDGLVGVNT
-660 LAGTTTKIT
+660 RYTETTTKIHAQTGQITTLNAKTAQLESGLSGIKDKFENIKIGSRNYFSRYLNSYDTTKPPYGFRKISDT
-669 ELTKQGE
+669 EPITFTIAEKDSSVDTVGCYLSLTKNGNNDVGGMQVLINNGAIKLSKKTVTGLPYLSIYPRNQ
-676 ATSRKTAELTS
+676 ATLDKIFSRYKVMVEIGNIATDWVPAEEDFRHELATYVRNAEEDSAELS
-687 GLESTNAKFSS
+687 RRIE
-698 IWTGARNLLR
+698 
-708 DTQKLSN
+708 
-715 YSPVPDQNYDGFA
+715 
-728 IKKITRLASDTNYAE
+728 
-743 GLVMPVDENLLLPK
+743 
-757 EMILSFTVKSTRP
+757 TV
-770 VRISCFMYNPNGVK
+770 
-784 SVETSDGYK
+784 
-793 VVSADDGKAI
+793 DGKA
-803 IQVNQSWQRV
+803 VDA
-813 WVKWTYLK
+813 K
-821 RFKGRPHVIMGRIDE
+821 
-836 AVAEDTSVSIIAPA
+836 A
-850 LYHGHYI
+850 
-857 NEWSPSD
+857 
-864 LDVSDKLA
+864 
-872 EYEQSAERNY
+872 Y
-882 ASLQSSLTTLSGT
+882 AQ
-895 VMQNKTSIEQTANG
+895 QTAEG
-909 LKSRIESL
+909 FKSRIESL
-917 ESYKDAEGTRATQ
+917 ESYKNAEGTRAEQ
-930 YFELA
+930 YLSA
-935 KAETAKQLSAERT
+935 SRTETAKQLTAERT
-948 QVSQNYVAKSS
+948 AIANNYVAKSA
-959 YTEDVSGLK
+959 YTEDVRGTTQK
-968 TRLTATEKVANT
+968 LTEIK
-980 ATTKADKAQ
+980 
-989 TSANSAQSSADTAT
+989 
-1003 SKANTAQS
+1003 S
-1011 TADKAKQLAEAVT
+1011 TADTTKQNLAT
-1024 TREANYE
+1024 YQN
-1031 QTVDRKLAE
+1031 TVDRKLTE
-1040 LTQSTQTLDG
+1040 LTSTTQKLDG
-1050 KIASANTK
+1050 KINTANTK
-1058 VEQTATAIRT
+1058 VDTVAGQIRT
-1068 ELNQVE
+1068 EISEVE
-1074 GKIPTSVGG
+1074 GKIPTSIGG

-1093 VIGSGRWST
+1093 IIGNGRWST

-1240 YSQAP
+1240 YSQAT

-1291 SEVSSKVSQT
+1291 NEVSSKVSQT

-1317 QQQANAISQRLT
+1317 QQQANAINQRLT

-1341 YQTSSQVNNAIT
+1341 YQTSSQVDNAII

-1393 SRVKGLIS
+1393 SRVEGLIS

-1452 VPVYCIDRSMSADGT
+1452 VPIYCIDRNMSADGT

-1492 AKGTQIRFANSDY
+1492 AKGTRIRFANSDY

-1534 WQPHWSEQATVAA
+1534 WQPHWSEQATLTA

-1592 RTFSTMIAQNSQYV
+1592 RTFSTMIAQDSQNV
-1606 DIIAEKLR
+1606 AIIAKLMK
-1614 VSGNMIVDGTITA
+1614 VSSDMIVDGTITA
-1627 KDLAVGSV
+1627 KDLAAGSV
-1635 TAAQIVANSVTA
+1635 TAAQILANAVTTEKLA
-1647 DKIATNAVTADKL
+1647 SNAVTADKL

-1687 QTVKTVE
+1687 QTVKTIDLV
-1694 LSADKITAGTLNG
+1694 ADKITTGTLNG
-1707 ANVNVIN
+1707 ANVNLIN
-1714 LNASNITSGRMS
+1714 LNASNITSGRLS

-1733 VLSSLNNSVYFDL
+1733 VLSALNGAMQVNLNQANITFNS
-1746 NNSKLDFN
+1746 SATIDFN
-1754 QNATIEFKS
+1754 SSWNAVR
-1763 ASNAIFRKRN
+1763 RKMGD
-1773 VHTAFLH
+1773 VTGFLH
-1780 FQDTTLDGIPSVY
+1780 FNAATAGGTYVG
-1793 ASLGVTRGNHGI
+1793 LGVTSHNEGVK
-1805 NSASS
+1805 SQDTA
-1810 GRFAGIRIFSTS
+1810 RFAGIRVFRSNDTV
-1822 ATADPNGSSDAL
+1822 
-1834 HEAKADQ
+1834 DQ
-1841 IELYGDKII
+1841 LELYGDKII
-1850 LTHGFGGNAI
+1850 LGHAFSGSSI

-1874 SWMQAVKKAIK
+1874 SWMQGVKKAIQ
-1885 SLSNIWSHANN
+1885 SLSNIWRHANN

-1909 AVYNELNSFGW
+1909 AVYDELNSFGW

>member
-37 ERLSVELKALSDE
+37 DRLSVELKALSDE
-50 LLARVEYVA
+50 VLARVEYVA

-80 DDMTMLEGAQVGI
+80 GNTTMLEGAQVGI
-93 EELRKV
+93 EELRKGIV
-99 IIEDKKPR
+99 EDKKPR
-107 NKKARPVVEELLAG
+107 NKTARPVIEELLTG
-121 TNWSARYVADTAEL
+121 TNWSARYVAETASL

-296 RTYEELLKLS
+296 RTYEELQKLS

-452 VGTKAITEKIEALEA
+452 VGTKAITEKIEGLKA

-484 VNAEA
+484 TQAEA
-489 NAQAMRER
+489 NAQAMRAN
-497 LESQIADE
+497 LEAQIADE
-505 TQVIKDKQ
+505 TQAIKDKQ

-524 TKLADL
+524 TKLVDL

-590 LTQTRQTL
+590 LSQARQTL

-611 QAELRTLTSEVKRL
+611 QAELRTLTSEVKKL
-625 ADGTKTEVTE
+625 ADGTQTTLSE
-635 LSKTL
+635 LSKTVSKA
-640 TQNGKD
+640 TGD
-646 IASVSAR
+646 IASVTSR
-653 TKTVEDT
+653 TKVVEDGLVGVNNRYTETTIKIHAQTGQITT
-660 LAGTTTKIT
+660 LNAKTAQLESGLSGIKEKFENIKIGSRNYFSQYLANYDTSGTYAIRLVSETQPITITVTDNDTSVDVSGCYFGLFKDKFAKQGARWFLSNGTLNNAKKTISGWPILAVYPKNQATIDKIFNRYKVMVEIGNIATDWVPAEEDFRHELATYVRNAEEDST
-669 ELTKQGE
+669 EL
-676 ATSRKTAELTS
+676 SRRIETA
-687 GLESTNAKFSS
+687 
-698 IWTGARNLLR
+698 
-708 DTQKLSN
+708 
-715 YSPVPDQNYDGFA
+715 
-728 IKKITRLASDTNYAE
+728 
-743 GLVMPVDENLLLPK
+743 
-757 EMILSFTVKSTRP
+757 
-770 VRISCFMYNPNGVK
+770 
-784 SVETSDGYK
+784 
-793 VVSADDGKAI
+793 DGKA
-803 IQVNQSWQRV
+803 VDA
-813 WVKWTYLK
+813 K
-821 RFKGRPHVIMGRIDE
+821 
-836 AVAEDTSVSIIAPA
+836 A
-850 LYHGHYI
+850 
-857 NEWSPSD
+857 
-864 LDVSDKLA
+864 
-872 EYEQSAERNY
+872 Y
-882 ASLQSSLTTLSGT
+882 AQ
-895 VMQNKTSIEQTANG
+895 QTADG
-909 LKSRIESL
+909 FKSRIESL
-917 ESYKDAEGTRATQ
+917 ESYKDAEGTRAQ
-930 YFELA
+930 AYFEAA
-935 KAETAKQLSAERT
+935 KTETAKQITAERT
-948 QVSQNYVAKSS
+948 AITNNYVAKST
-959 YTEDVSGLK
+959 YQEDAAGV
-968 TRLTATEKVANT
+968 TRRLTVTE
-980 ATTKADKAQ
+980 TTSNETKRNQ
-989 TSANSAQSSADTAT
+989 
-1003 SKANTAQS
+1003 
-1011 TADKAKQLAEAVT
+1011 
-1024 TREANYE
+1024 ANYE
-1031 QTVDRKLAE
+1031 ATTNRKIAE

-1068 ELNQVE
+1068 EISQVE

-1291 SEVSSKVSQT
+1291 NEVSSKVSQT

-1317 QQQANAISQRLT
+1317 QQQANAINQRLT

-1341 YQTSSQVNNAIT
+1341 YQTSSQVNSAIT

-1367 ASRGFATATTLEN
+1367 AGRGFATATTLEN

-1393 SRVKGLIS
+1393 SRVEGLIP
-1401 TETSGNI
+1401 TETTGNI

-1418 AHSSFLTL
+1418 VHSSLLTL

-1437 VVQHWWRSGTNASKG
+1437 VVQHWRKSGSTPSTG
-1452 VPVYCIDRSMSADGT
+1452 QPTYCIDSHMTDNGSA
-1467 TQYVN
+1467 QYVALR
-1472 MYYDSTIDSWT
+1472 YDSTIDSWT
-1483 ATFVSTVNV
+1483 ATFVSTVDV
-1492 AKGTQIRFANSDY
+1492 AKGTRIRFANTDY
-1505 KNGPF
+1505 MRTPQGQ
-1510 GSSYDSTGSW
+1510 GSW
-1520 AFTTLVAGKTPLSS
+1520 TFTTLVVGNIPLSS
-1534 WQPHWSEQATVAA
+1534 WQPHWSEQATVTA

-1592 RTFSTMIAQNSQYV
+1592 RTFSTMIAQDSQNV
-1606 DIIAEKLR
+1606 AIIAKLMK
-1614 VSGNMIVDGTITA
+1614 VSSDMIVDGTITS
-1627 KDLAVGSV
+1627 KDLAAGSV
-1635 TAAQIVANSVTA
+1635 TAAQILANAVTTEKLA
-1647 DKIATNAVTADKL
+1647 ANAVTADKL

-1687 QTVKTVE
+1687 QTVKTIDLV
-1694 LSADKITAGTLNG
+1694 ADKITTGTLNG

-1714 LNASNITSGRMS
+1714 LNASNITSGRLS
-1726 ANLISGG
+1726 ANMISGG
-1733 VLSSLNNSVYFDL
+1733 VLNSLNGKLAFDL
-1746 NNSKLDFN
+1746 NNAQLNIGTD
-1754 QNATIEFKS
+1754 NAAIRRYSSQSATQFIKFEDNGLTTVPGGGIKAAHTIIGSNYNGTEGTNSGFAGFEIFSGKSQSLSRIVGDRIEFRANQANRNTGDWVFDFRNNHDSYFYPQKGD
-1763 ASNAIFRKRN
+1763 SNHVN
-1773 VHTAFLH
+1773 MFLGH
-1780 FQDTTLDGIPSVY
+1780 MNSKISRVFANDYTIGSNSVSVLEY
-1793 ASLGVTRGNHGI
+1793 LRSLGLC
-1805 NSASS
+1805 
-1810 GRFAGIRIFSTS
+1810 IRHMLNGGFS
-1822 ATADPNGSSDAL
+1822 DDAL
-1834 HEAKADQ
+1834 SSMRTERDKT
-1841 IELYGDKII
+1841 LYKI
-1850 LTHGFGGNAI
+1850 GGG
-1860 TLRASQLDKNYDLL
+1860 
-1874 SWMQAVKKAIK
+1874 V
-1885 SLSNIWSHANN
+1885 
-1896 VNWDFV
+1896 
-1902 NSNDLRR
+1902 
-1909 AVYNELNSFGW
+1909 
-1920 GNGL
+1920 

>member
-15 IKKPAIKSIEE
+15 IKKSAIKSIEE

-37 ERLSVELKALSDE
+37 DRLSVELKALSDE
-50 LLARVEYVA
+50 VLARVEYVA

-80 DDMTMLEGAQVGI
+80 GNTTMLEGAQVGI
-93 EELRKV
+93 EELRKGIV
-99 IIEDKKPR
+99 EDKKPR
-107 NKKARPVVEELLAG
+107 NKTARPVIEELLSG
-121 TNWSARYVADTAEL
+121 TNWSARYVAETASL

-296 RTYEELLKLS
+296 RTYEELQKLS

-452 VGTKAITEKIEALEA
+452 VGTKAITEKIEALKA

-479 LQDAT
+479 LQNAT
-484 VNAEA
+484 SNAEA
-489 NAQAMRER
+489 NAQAMREQ

-505 TQVIKDKQ
+505 TQAIKDKQ

-590 LTQTRQTL
+590 LSQARQTL

-603 DLVTQASA
+603 DLVTQANA
-611 QAELRTLTSEVKRL
+611 QAELRTLTSEVKKL
-625 ADGTKTEVTE
+625 ADGTRSTVTE
-635 LSKTL
+635 LSKTVNKA
-640 TQNGKD
+640 TRD
-646 IASVSAR
+646 ITSVTNR
-653 TKTVEDT
+653 TKVVEDGLVGVNNRYT
-660 LAGTTTKIT
+660 ETTIKIHAQT
-669 ELTKQGE
+669 GQITALN
-676 ATSRKTAELTS
+676 AKTAQLESGLSGIKEKFENIKIGSRNYFSQYLANYDTS
-687 GLESTNAKFSS
+687 GTYAIRLVSE
-698 IWTGARNLLR
+698 
-708 DTQKLSN
+708 TQ
-715 YSPVPDQNYDGFA
+715 P
-728 IKKITRLASDTNYAE
+728 IT
-743 GLVMPVDENLLLPK
+743 
-757 EMILSFTVKSTRP
+757 ITVTD
-770 VRISCFMYNPNGVK
+770 N
-784 SVETSDGYK
+784 
-793 VVSADDGKAI
+793 
-803 IQVNQSWQRV
+803 
-813 WVKWTYLK
+813 
-821 RFKGRPHVIMGRIDE
+821 
-836 AVAEDTSVSIIAPA
+836 DTSV
-850 LYHGHYI
+850 
-857 NEWSPSD
+857 
-864 LDVSDKLA
+864 DVSGCYFGLLKDKFAKQGAQWLLSNGTLNNAKKTITGWPILA
-872 EYEQSAERNY
+872 VYPKNQATLDKIFSRYKVMVEIGNIATDWVPAEEDFRHELATYVRNAEEDSAELSRRIETVDSKAVDAKAY
-882 ASLQSSLTTLSGT
+882 AQ
-895 VMQNKTSIEQTANG
+895 QTADG
-909 LKSRIESL
+909 FKSRIESL
-917 ESYKDAEGTRATQ
+917 ESYKDSEGTRAEQ
-930 YFELA
+930 YLSA
-935 KAETAKQLSAERT
+935 SRTETAKQLTAERT
-948 QVSQNYVAKSS
+948 AIANDYVAKST
-959 YTEDVSGLK
+959 YTEDVRGTTRKLDEIK
-968 TRLTATEKVANT
+968 TT
-980 ATTKADKAQ
+980 
-989 TSANSAQSSADTAT
+989 ADTA
-1003 SKANTAQS
+1003 
-1011 TADKAKQLAEAVT
+1011 KQNLAT
-1024 TREANYE
+1024 YQN
-1031 QTVDRKLAE
+1031 TVDRKLEE
-1040 LTQSTQTLDG
+1040 LISSTQTLDG
-1050 KIASANTK
+1050 KINTASTK
-1058 VEQTATAIRT
+1058 VDTVAGQIRT
-1068 ELNQVE
+1068 EISEVE
-1074 GKIPTSVGG
+1074 GKIPISSANILVDSGTGW
-1083 RNYVRGSKEM
+1083 RNLHSRKFTLADEIKAGEIYTISAYWWRSDNSTLNMGIRPSASDAWQWANLAYSSANDCWTATFKAARTIPAGQSLYFFTVEESG
-1093 VIGSGRWST
+1093 IGSANWATLVAGAKPLTKWQP
-1102 GTFRKSG
+1102 
-1109 VGSISTVTVTDSP
+1109 SISELMTD
-1122 VAQVDKAIRI
+1122 I
-1132 TSSSVSDIVGI
+1132 SS
-1143 AQDGFEIAPNT
+1143 A
-1154 YTVTYWIRGKIG
+1154 
-1166 QKIKLQTWWSNDDS
+1166 
-1180 TGISPVT
+1180 
-1187 ALTQNGWQKL
+1187 
-1197 TFTAR
+1197 
-1202 KQTAGVVSIGYVYLN
+1202 
-1217 NGAVGDYIDV
+1217 
-1227 LAPKLETG
+1227 
-1235 TVSTD
+1235 
-1240 YSQAP
+1240 
-1245 EDTAEIMSSLKTTIT
+1245 KTTIT
-1260 QTGEGLHQLSTKV
+1260 QTSQGIEQLSKEV
-1273 TNQDGLITSH
+1273 SNVDDKIT
-1283 TADIKRLN
+1283 TAEAEIRDLVN
-1291 SEVSSKVSQT
+1291 EVSSKVSQT
-1301 SYDTLTGRVT
+1301 DYNTLTGRVDN
-1311 SAESLI
+1311 AETAI
-1317 QQQANAISQRLT
+1317 TQNATEISKRLT
-1329 ATQVES
+1329 STQVES

-1341 YQTSSQVNNAIT
+1341 YQT
-1353 SKGYQTKADVDSNI
+1353 KADVDNNI
-1367 ASRGFATATTLEN
+1367 AGRGFATATTLEN
-1380 KITETV
+1380 KVRETV
-1386 SGYTREI
+1386 EGYTREI
-1393 SRVKGLIS
+1393 SRVEGLIP
-1401 TETSGNI
+1401 TETTGNI
-1408 LLASNVGVTN
+1408 LLASNVIVTN
-1418 AHSSFLTL
+1418 AHSSLLTL

-1437 VVQHWWRSGTNASKG
+1437 VVQHWWKSGSTPSTG
-1452 VPVYCIDRSMSADGT
+1452 QPTYCIDSHMTDNGSA
-1467 TQYVN
+1467 QYVALR
-1472 MYYDSTIDSWT
+1472 YDSTIDSWT
-1483 ATFVSTVNV
+1483 ATFVSTVDV
-1492 AKGTQIRFANSDY
+1492 AKGTRIRFANTDY
-1505 KNGPF
+1505 MRTPQGQ
-1510 GSSYDSTGSW
+1510 GSW
-1520 AFTTLVAGKTPLSS
+1520 TFTTLVVGNIPLSS
-1534 WQPHWSEQATVAA
+1534 WQPHWSEQATVTA

-1592 RTFSTMIAQNSQYV
+1592 RTFSTMIAQDSQNV
-1606 DIIAEKLR
+1606 AIIAKLMK
-1614 VSGNMIVDGTITA
+1614 VSSDMIVDGTITA
-1627 KDLAVGSV
+1627 KDLAAGSV
-1635 TAAQIVANSVTA
+1635 TAAQILANAVTTEKLA
-1647 DKIATNAVTADKL
+1647 ANAVTADKL

-1687 QTVKTVE
+1687 QTVKAVE
-1694 LSADKITAGTLNG
+1694 LSADKITAGTLN
-1707 ANVNVIN
+1707 AAKVNLIN
-1714 LNASNITSGRMS
+1714 LNASNITSGRLS

-1733 VLSSLNNSVYFDL
+1733 VLSALNGAMQVNLNQANITFNS
-1746 NNSKLDFN
+1746 SATIDFN
-1754 QNATIEFKS
+1754 SSWNAVR
-1763 ASNAIFRKRN
+1763 RKMGD
-1773 VHTAFLH
+1773 VTGFLH
-1780 FQDTTLDGIPSVY
+1780 FNTATAGGTYVG
-1793 ASLGVTRGNHGI
+1793 LGVTSHNEGVK
-1805 NSASS
+1805 SQDTA
-1810 GRFAGIRIFSTS
+1810 RFAGIRVFRSNDTV
-1822 ATADPNGSSDAL
+1822 
-1834 HEAKADQ
+1834 DQ

-1850 LTHGFGGNAI
+1850 LGHAFSGSSI
-1860 TLRASQLDKNYDLL
+1860 ILRASQLDKNYDLL
-1874 SWMQAVKKAIK
+1874 SWMQGVKKAIQ

-1902 NSNDLRR
+1902 NSSDLRR

>member
-1 MIYLFDKDEQLIKL
+1 MIYLFDNDEQLIKL
-15 IKKPAIKSIEE
+15 IRKSAIKSIEE

-31 DTRYIS
+31 DTRYVS
-37 ERLSVELKALSDE
+37 ERLSVELRALSDD

-68 FSLYFLATHENE
+68 FSLYFLATHESEGN
-80 DDMTMLEGAQVGI
+80 TTTLEGAQVGI
-93 EELRKV
+93 EELRKGIV
-99 IIEDKKPR
+99 EDKKPR
-107 NKKARPVVEELLAG
+107 NKTARPVIEELLSG
-121 TNWSARYVADTAEL
+121 TNWSARYVAETASL

-296 RTYEELLKLS
+296 RTYEELQKLS

-452 VGTKAITEKIEALEA
+452 VGTKAITEKIEALKA

-479 LQDAT
+479 LQNAT
-484 VNAEA
+484 SNAEA
-489 NAQAMRER
+489 NAQAMREQ

-505 TQVIKDKQ
+505 TQAIKDKQ

-524 TKLADL
+524 TKLVDL

-603 DLVTQASA
+603 ELVTQASA
-611 QAELRTLTSEVKRL
+611 QAELRTLTSEVKKL
-625 ADGTKTEVTE
+625 ADGTQTTLNE
-635 LSKTL
+635 LSKTVNKA
-640 TQNGKD
+640 TRD
-646 IASVSAR
+646 ITSVTNR
-653 TKTVEDT
+653 TKVVEDGLVGVNNRYT
-660 LAGTTTKIT
+660 ETTIKIHAQTGQITALNAKTAQLESGLSGIKDKFENIKIGSRNYFSRYLNSYDTTKPPYGFRKISDTEPIT
-669 ELTKQGE
+669 FTIAEKDSSVDTVGCYLSLTKNGNNDVGGMQVLINNGAIKLSKKTVTGLPYLSIYPRNQ
-676 ATSRKTAELTS
+676 ATLDKLFNRYKIMVEIGNIATDWVPAEEDFRHELATYVRNAEEDSAELS
-687 GLESTNAKFSS
+687 RRIE
-698 IWTGARNLLR
+698 
-708 DTQKLSN
+708 
-715 YSPVPDQNYDGFA
+715 
-728 IKKITRLASDTNYAE
+728 
-743 GLVMPVDENLLLPK
+743 
-757 EMILSFTVKSTRP
+757 TV
-770 VRISCFMYNPNGVK
+770 
-784 SVETSDGYK
+784 
-793 VVSADDGKAI
+793 DGKA
-803 IQVNQSWQRV
+803 VDA
-813 WVKWTYLK
+813 K
-821 RFKGRPHVIMGRIDE
+821 
-836 AVAEDTSVSIIAPA
+836 A
-850 LYHGHYI
+850 
-857 NEWSPSD
+857 
-864 LDVSDKLA
+864 
-872 EYEQSAERNY
+872 Y
-882 ASLQSSLTTLSGT
+882 AQ
-895 VMQNKTSIEQTANG
+895 QTAEGFN
-909 LKSRIESL
+909 SRIESL
-917 ESYKDAEGTRATQ
+917 ESYKNAEGTRAEQ
-930 YFELA
+930 YLSA
-935 KAETAKQLSAERT
+935 SRTETAKQLSAERT
-948 QVSQNYVAKSS
+948 AIANNYVAKSA
-959 YTEDVSGLK
+959 YTEDVRGTTQKLNDIK
-968 TRLTATEKVANT
+968 TT
-980 ATTKADKAQ
+980 
-989 TSANSAQSSADTAT
+989 ADTA
-1003 SKANTAQS
+1003 
-1011 TADKAKQLAEAVT
+1011 KQNLAT
-1024 TREANYE
+1024 YQN
-1031 QTVDRKLAE
+1031 TVDRKLTE
-1040 LTQSTQTLDG
+1040 LTSTTQNLDG
-1050 KIASANTK
+1050 KINTANTK
-1058 VEQTATAIRT
+1058 VDTVAGQIRT
-1068 ELNQVE
+1068 EISEVE

-1093 VIGSGRWST
+1093 IIGNGRWST

-1132 TSSSVSDIVGI
+1132 TSSSVGDIVGI

-1341 YQTSSQVNNAIT
+1341 YQTKAQVDSNVT
-1353 SKGYQTKADVDSNI
+1353 GRGYQTKADVDNNI
-1367 ASRGFATATTLEN
+1367 AGRGFATATTLEN
-1380 KITETV
+1380 KVRETV
-1386 SGYTREI
+1386 EGYTREI
-1393 SRVKGLIS
+1393 SRVEGLIP
-1401 TETSGNI
+1401 TETTGNI
-1408 LLASNVGVTN
+1408 LLASNVIVTN
-1418 AHSSFLTL
+1418 AHSSLLTL

-1437 VVQHWWRSGTNASKG
+1437 VVQHWWKSGSTPSTG
-1452 VPVYCIDRSMSADGT
+1452 QPTYCIDSHMTDNGSA
-1467 TQYVN
+1467 QYVALR
-1472 MYYDSTIDSWT
+1472 YDSTIDSWT
-1483 ATFVSTVNV
+1483 ATFVSTVDV
-1492 AKGTQIRFANSDY
+1492 AKGTRIRFANTDY
-1505 KNGPF
+1505 MRTPQGQ
-1510 GSSYDSTGSW
+1510 GSW
-1520 AFTTLVAGKTPLSS
+1520 TFTTLVVGNIPLSS
-1534 WQPHWSEQATVAA
+1534 WQPHWSEQATVTA

-1614 VSGNMIVDGTITA
+1614 VSGNMIVDGTITS
-1627 KDLAVGSV
+1627 KDLAAGSV
-1635 TAAQIVANSVTA
+1635 TAAQILANAVTTEKLA
-1647 DKIATNAVTADKL
+1647 ANAVTADKL

-1687 QTVKTVE
+1687 QTVKTIDLV
-1694 LSADKITAGTLNG
+1694 ADKITTGTLNG
-1707 ANVNVIN
+1707 ANVNLIN
-1714 LNASNITSGRMS
+1714 LNASNITSGRLS

-1733 VLSSLNNSVYFDL
+1733 VLSALNGAMQVNLNQANITFNS
-1746 NNSKLDFN
+1746 SATIDFN
-1754 QNATIEFKS
+1754 SSWNAVR
-1763 ASNAIFRKRN
+1763 RKMGD
-1773 VHTAFLH
+1773 VTGFLH
-1780 FQDTTLDGIPSVY
+1780 FNAATAGGTYVG
-1793 ASLGVTRGNHGI
+1793 LGVTSHNEGVK
-1805 NSASS
+1805 SQDTA
-1810 GRFAGIRIFSTS
+1810 RFAGIRVFRSNDTV
-1822 ATADPNGSSDAL
+1822 
-1834 HEAKADQ
+1834 DQ
-1841 IELYGDKII
+1841 LELYGDKII
-1850 LTHGFGGNAI
+1850 LGHAFSGSSI

-1874 SWMQAVKKAIK
+1874 SWMQGVKKAIQ
-1885 SLSNIWSHANN
+1885 SLSNIWRHANN

-1920 GNGL
+1920 GDGL

>member
-15 IKKPAIKSIEE
+15 IKKSAIKSIEE

-37 ERLSVELKALSDE
+37 DRLSVELKALSDVV
-50 LLARVEYVA
+50 LARVEYVA

-80 DDMTMLEGAQVGI
+80 GNTTMLEGAQVGI
-93 EELRKV
+93 EELRKGIV
-99 IIEDKKPR
+99 EDKKPR
-107 NKKARPVVEELLAG
+107 NKTARPVIEELLSG
-121 TNWSARYVADTAEL
+121 TNWSARYVAETASL

-296 RTYEELLKLS
+296 RTYEELQKLS

-452 VGTKAITEKIEALEA
+452 VGTKAITEKIEALKA

-479 LQDAT
+479 LQNAT
-484 VNAEA
+484 TQAEA
-489 NAQAMRER
+489 NAQAMRAN
-497 LESQIADE
+497 LEAQIADE
-505 TQVIKDKQ
+505 TQAIKDKQ

-524 TKLADL
+524 TKLVDL

-590 LTQTRQTL
+590 LSQARQTL

-611 QAELRTLTSEVKRL
+611 QAELRTLTSEVKKL

-640 TQNGKD
+640 SQNGKD

-698 IWTGARNLLR
+698 IWMGARNLLR

-715 YSPVPDQNYDGFA
+715 YSPVPNQNYDGFA

-813 WVKWTYLK
+813 WVKWTYLE

-882 ASLQSSLTTLSGT
+882 ASLQSSLMTLSGT
-895 VMQNKTSIEQTANG
+895 VTQNKTSIEQTANG
-909 LKSRIESL
+909 LKTRIESL
-917 ESYKDAEGTRATQ
+917 ESYKDAEGNRATQ

-1050 KIASANTK
+1050 KIATANTK

-1074 GKIPTSVGG
+1074 GKIPTAIGS
-1083 RNYVRGSKEM
+1083 RNYAEDYDFSRGLWEYAQGDNSPQNWNVKNGVYTLTTTTNTWHQFQIFTESGIRLGGKKDSTALLEPKVGEIYTLSVEVKSNSGNPNFWLEVRDDGLKNHNTM
-1093 VIGSGRWST
+1093 VIQLGDRNLRAT
-1102 GTFRKSG
+1102 GEWVRYSITGVWKPTPDFGHRRIILG
-1109 VGSISTVTVTDSP
+1109 YNEVGSISFRKVELT
-1122 VAQVDKAIRI
+1122 Q
-1132 TSSSVSDIVGI
+1132 SSV
-1143 AQDGFEIAPNT
+1143 
-1154 YTVTYWIRGKIG
+1154 
-1166 QKIKLQTWWSNDDS
+1166 
-1180 TGISPVT
+1180 
-1187 ALTQNGWQKL
+1187 
-1197 TFTAR
+1197 FTD
-1202 KQTAGVVSIGYVYLN
+1202 AGS
-1217 NGAVGDYIDV
+1217 
-1227 LAPKLETG
+1227 
-1235 TVSTD
+1235 
-1240 YSQAP
+1240 AP
-1245 EDTAEIMSSLKTTIT
+1245 EDIITEVSSLKTTIT

-1353 SKGYQTKADVDSNI
+1353 SKGYQTKADVDSDI

-1393 SRVKGLIS
+1393 SRVEGLIP

-1452 VPVYCIDRSMSADGT
+1452 VPIYCIDRSMSADGT

-1472 MYYDSTIDSWT
+1472 MYYDRTIDSWT

-1492 AKGTQIRFANSDY
+1492 AKGTRIRFANSDY

-1534 WQPHWSEQATVAA
+1534 WQPHWSEQATLTA

-1614 VSGNMIVDGTITA
+1614 VSGNMIVDGTITS
-1627 KDLAVGSV
+1627 KDLAAGSV
-1635 TAAQIVANSVTA
+1635 TAAQILANAVTTEKLA
-1647 DKIATNAVTADKL
+1647 SNAVTADKL

-1687 QTVKTVE
+1687 QTVKTIDLV
-1694 LSADKITAGTLNG
+1694 ADKITTGTLNG
-1707 ANVNVIN
+1707 ANVNLIN
-1714 LNASNITSGRMS
+1714 LNASNITSGRLS
-1726 ANLISGG
+1726 ANMISGG
-1733 VLSSLNNSVYFDL
+1733 VLQALNGAMQVNLNQANITFNNSATI
-1746 NNSKLDFN
+1746 DFN
-1754 QNATIEFKS
+1754 S
-1763 ASNAIFRKRN
+1763 SWNAIQRK
-1773 VHTAFLH
+1773 VGDVTGFLH
-1780 FQDTTLDGIPSVY
+1780 FNQATSGGTYVG
-1793 ASLGVTRGNHGI
+1793 LGVTSHNEGVKSQNT
-1805 NSASS
+1805 A
-1810 GRFAGIRIFSTS
+1810 RFAGIRVFRSNDTV
-1822 ATADPNGSSDAL
+1822 
-1834 HEAKADQ
+1834 DQ
-1841 IELYGDKII
+1841 LELYGDKII
-1850 LTHGFGGNAI
+1850 LGHAFSGSSI

-1874 SWMQAVKKAIK
+1874 SWMQGVKKAIQ

-1920 GNGL
+1920 GNVL

>member
-1 MIYLFDKDEQLIKL
+1 MITFLDENGDEYGALSSIKVTNAVNGERSVSGTIYTNEAVLERVDKGWRLRFDDEYYTIIYAKPVDIGDQTQVSFDAVHQFFYDFDKSSIYSQLKDGSHTFEEYLRFIFDGSGYSYRLEVGVKAFEKQSFGFKSRL
-15 IKKPAIKSIEE
+15 TLFNDVIKSAG
-26 RQTLT
+26 
-31 DTRYIS
+31 
-37 ERLSVELKALSDE
+37 VE
-50 LLARVEYVA
+50 
-59 VPTKANPHL
+59 
-68 FSLYFLATHENE
+68 FS
-80 DDMTMLEGAQVGI
+80 
-93 EELRKV
+93 
-99 IIEDKKPR
+99 
-107 NKKARPVVEELLAG
+107 
-121 TNWSARYVADTAEL
+121 
-135 NTNLY
+135 
-140 YVSVFEA
+140 
-147 LQKVCEVWDLEMQFF
+147 
-162 VEVSG
+162 VSG
-167 NRIAARYIDFKR
+167 KVVRILE
-179 KIGKKVGTRLV
+179 KVGTDLSTIVRKHFNMNELTIEKNIGDFITYKKGFGAYVDDEDHSKGRLE
-190 YGTNALKLVQQVERT
+190 VEY
-205 NLITAAI
+205 
-212 GRGKG
+212 
-217 EEVSSAEENESGQA
+217 ESPLA
-231 GYGRKIDFSD
+231 KAYGRLE
-241 IVWTKGANPVDKPKG
+241 GEPLVD
-256 QKYVEI
+256 E
-262 KEATARYGIKRPDG
+262 RY
-276 MYPKVG
+276 
-282 IVEIETDDKNELLR
+282 
-296 RTYEELLKLS
+296 S
-306 RPQATFKADVA
+306 
-317 YLKNAEIGDTIRVV
+317 V
-331 RKDWQ
+331 RNN
-336 LDYET
+336 L
-341 RIIEIAWDRL
+341 
-351 SDKATSITVGDQL
+351 
-364 NVSESKKTLQSLSA
+364 LSA
-378 LDDTISETVGQAQ
+378 LKKAVDESYTISVQIDMEDLTKAGYSYTQPIAGDYIMAINETLHFQEKIRIVSFTSEYDVAGNLLSHAVTCNDLGTAQKQSTAYSSLSKKVNNQQASAENA
-391 TKLLDHLISADG
+391 LAVANLALISADG
-403 FNTNWYRPSE
+403 KNRNYYGSSMPEDLPKGT
-413 PPLNKTKIGD
+413 LKKGD
-423 IWYKPDPEHE
+423 ILY
-433 GEKIMLIWDG
+433 L
-443 ENWVEVVRT
+443 T
-452 VGTKAITEKIEALEA
+452 VGDQVKMYFWNGADWIIFPYSEDIDTVKNEIEGLKA

-484 VNAEA
+484 SNAEA
-489 NAQAMRER
+489 NAQAMREQ
-497 LESQIADE
+497 LESQIADD
-505 TQVIKDKQ
+505 TQAIKDKQ

-518 GMSQDR
+518 GMNQDR
-524 TKLADL
+524 TKLVDL
-530 TQKVGT
+530 TKR
-536 LSSQQTADKQSLSRE
+536 LSDITKQVDAGDKALNRELTATKDSL
-551 IASAKSSVAS
+551 ASAINEFNTSKAN
-561 VASDLATAKTS
+561 LAR
-572 LNNAVAQANTKAT
+572 AVEQANAKAVNVERNL
-585 SLEQS
+585 S
-590 LTQTRQTL
+590 QTRQTL
-598 EQQGR
+598 EQQAQ
-603 DLVTQASA
+603 DMLEQAR
-611 QAELRTLTSEVKRL
+611 QQTELRTLTTSVQQL
-625 ADGTKTEVTE
+625 ANGTKTELKE

-640 TQNGKD
+640 DQKGQELS
-646 IASVSAR
+646 SVTAR
-653 TKTVEDT
+653 TKVVEDT
-660 LAGTTTKIT
+660 LTGTQTKLT
-669 ELTKQGE
+669 ELTRTADK
-676 ATSRKTAELTS
+676 TSQKTADLET
-687 GLESTNAKFSS
+687 GL
-698 IWTGARNLLR
+698 
-708 DTQKLSN
+708 D
-715 YSPVPDQNYDGFA
+715 
-728 IKKITRLASDTNYAE
+728 
-743 GLVMPVDENLLLPK
+743 
-757 EMILSFTVKSTRP
+757 
-770 VRISCFMYNPNGVK
+770 
-784 SVETSDGYK
+784 
-793 VVSADDGKAI
+793 
-803 IQVNQSWQRV
+803 
-813 WVKWTYLK
+813 
-821 RFKGRPHVIMGRIDE
+821 
-836 AVAEDTSVSIIAPA
+836 
-850 LYHGHYI
+850 
-857 NEWSPSD
+857 
-864 LDVSDKLA
+864 
-872 EYEQSAERNY
+872 
-882 ASLQSSLTTLSGT
+882 
-895 VMQNKTSIEQTANG
+895 G
-909 LKSRIESL
+909 LK
-917 ESYKDAEGTRATQ
+917 Q
-930 YFELA
+930 
-935 KAETAKQLSAERT
+935 
-948 QVSQNYVAKSS
+948 
-959 YTEDVSGLK
+959 
-968 TRLTATEKVANT
+968 RLTATE
-980 ATTKADKAQ
+980 TTSNETKRNQ
-989 TSANSAQSSADTAT
+989 
-1003 SKANTAQS
+1003 
-1011 TADKAKQLAEAVT
+1011 
-1024 TREANYE
+1024 ANYE
-1031 QTVDRKLAE
+1031 ATTNRKIAE

-1074 GKIPTSVGG
+1074 GRIPTSVGG

-1291 SEVSSKVSQT
+1291 NEVSSKVSQT

-1317 QQQANAISQRLT
+1317 QQQANAINQRLT

-1341 YQTSSQVNNAIT
+1341 YQT
-1353 SKGYQTKADVDSNI
+1353 KADVDNNI
-1367 ASRGFATATTLEN
+1367 AGRGFTTATTLDN
-1380 KITETV
+1380 KVRETV
-1386 SGYTREI
+1386 EGYTREI
-1393 SRVKGLIS
+1393 SRVEGLIS

-1452 VPVYCIDRSMSADGT
+1452 VPIYCIDRSMSADGT

-1492 AKGTQIRFANSDY
+1492 AKGTRIRFANSDY

-1534 WQPHWSEQATVAA
+1534 WQPHWSEQATLTA

-1614 VSGNMIVDGTITA
+1614 VSGNMIVDGTITS
-1627 KDLAVGSV
+1627 KDLAAGSV
-1635 TAAQIVANSVTA
+1635 TAAQILANAVTTEKLA
-1647 DKIATNAVTADKL
+1647 SNAVTADKL

-1687 QTVKTVE
+1687 QTVKTIDLV
-1694 LSADKITAGTLNG
+1694 ADKITTGTLNG

-1714 LNASNITSGRMS
+1714 LNASNITSGRLS
-1726 ANLISGG
+1726 ANMISGG

-1780 FQDTTLDGIPSVY
+1780 FQDTTLGGIPSVY

-1822 ATADPNGSSDAL
+1822 ATADPNGSAEAL

>member
-15 IKKPAIKSIEE
+15 IKKSAIKSIEE

-37 ERLSVELKALSDE
+37 DRLSVELKALSDE
-50 LLARVEYVA
+50 VLARVEYVA

-68 FSLYFLATHENE
+68 FSLHFLATHENE
-80 DDMTMLEGAQVGI
+80 GNTTMLEGAQVGI
-93 EELRKV
+93 EELRKGIV
-99 IIEDKKPR
+99 EDKKPR
-107 NKKARPVVEELLAG
+107 NKTARPVIEELLSG
-121 TNWSARYVADTAEL
+121 TNWSARYVAETASL

-296 RTYEELLKLS
+296 RTYEELQKLS

-403 FNTNWYRPSE
+403 FNTNWYRMTE

-452 VGTKAITEKIEALEA
+452 VGTKAITEKIEALKA

-479 LQDAT
+479 LQEAT
-484 VNAEA
+484 TQADENAK
-489 NAQAMRER
+489 AMREQ

-505 TQVIKDKQ
+505 TQAIKDKQ

-524 TKLADL
+524 TKLSDL
-530 TQKVGT
+530 TKR
-536 LSSQQTADKQSLSRE
+536 LTATKDRL
-551 IASAKSSVAS
+551 ASAINEFNTSKAN
-561 VASDLATAKTS
+561 LAR
-572 LNNAVAQANTKAT
+572 AVEQANAKAVNVERNL
-585 SLEQS
+585 S
-590 LTQTRQTL
+590 QTRQTL
-598 EQQGR
+598 EQQAQ
-603 DLVTQASA
+603 DMLEQAR
-611 QAELRTLTSEVKRL
+611 QQTELRTLTTSVQQL
-625 ADGTKTEVTE
+625 ANGSKTELKE

-640 TQNGKD
+640 DQKGQELS
-646 IASVSAR
+646 SVTAR
-653 TKTVEDT
+653 TKVVEDT
-660 LAGTTTKIT
+660 LTGTQTKLT
-669 ELTKQGE
+669 ELTRTADK
-676 ATSRKTAELTS
+676 TSQKTADLET
-687 GLESTNAKFSS
+687 GL
-698 IWTGARNLLR
+698 
-708 DTQKLSN
+708 D
-715 YSPVPDQNYDGFA
+715 
-728 IKKITRLASDTNYAE
+728 
-743 GLVMPVDENLLLPK
+743 
-757 EMILSFTVKSTRP
+757 
-770 VRISCFMYNPNGVK
+770 
-784 SVETSDGYK
+784 
-793 VVSADDGKAI
+793 
-803 IQVNQSWQRV
+803 
-813 WVKWTYLK
+813 
-821 RFKGRPHVIMGRIDE
+821 
-836 AVAEDTSVSIIAPA
+836 
-850 LYHGHYI
+850 
-857 NEWSPSD
+857 
-864 LDVSDKLA
+864 
-872 EYEQSAERNY
+872 
-882 ASLQSSLTTLSGT
+882 
-895 VMQNKTSIEQTANG
+895 G
-909 LKSRIESL
+909 LK
-917 ESYKDAEGTRATQ
+917 Q
-930 YFELA
+930 
-935 KAETAKQLSAERT
+935 
-948 QVSQNYVAKSS
+948 
-959 YTEDVSGLK
+959 
-968 TRLTATEKVANT
+968 RLTATE
-980 ATTKADKAQ
+980 TTSNETKRNQ
-989 TSANSAQSSADTAT
+989 
-1003 SKANTAQS
+1003 
-1011 TADKAKQLAEAVT
+1011 
-1024 TREANYE
+1024 ANYE
-1031 QTVDRKLAE
+1031 ATTNRKIAE

-1074 GKIPTSVGG
+1074 GRIPTSVGG

-1291 SEVSSKVSQT
+1291 NEVSSKVSQT

-1317 QQQANAISQRLT
+1317 QQQENAINQRLT

-1341 YQTSSQVNNAIT
+1341 YQTSSQVNSAIT

-1367 ASRGFATATTLEN
+1367 AGRGFATATTLEN
-1380 KITETV
+1380 KVRETV
-1386 SGYTREI
+1386 EGYTREI
-1393 SRVKGLIS
+1393 SRVEGLIS

-1437 VVQHWWRSGTNASKG
+1437 VVQHWRRSGTNASKG
-1452 VPVYCIDRSMSADGT
+1452 VPIYCIDRSMSADGT

-1492 AKGTQIRFANSDY
+1492 AKGTRIRFANSDY

-1534 WQPHWSEQATVAA
+1534 WQPHGSEQATVTA

-1574 VSITSDKIVL
+1574 VTITSDKIVL

-1627 KDLAVGSV
+1627 KDLAAGSV
-1635 TAAQIVANSVTA
+1635 TAAQIVANAVTTEKLA
-1647 DKIATNAVTADKL
+1647 SNAVTADKL

-1714 LNASNITSGRMS
+1714 LNASNITSGRLS
-1726 ANLISGG
+1726 ANMISGG
-1733 VLSSLNNSVYFDL
+1733 VLSSLNGCVYFDL

-1822 ATADPNGSSDAL
+1822 ATANPNGSSDAL

-1850 LTHGFGGNAI
+1850 LTHSFGGNAI

-1874 SWMQAVKKAIK
+1874 SWMQGVKKAIK

-1920 GNGL
+1920 GEGL

>member
-37 ERLSVELKALSDE
+37 DRLSVELKALSDE
-50 LLARVEYVA
+50 VLARVEYVA

-80 DDMTMLEGAQVGI
+80 GNTTMLEGAQVGI
-93 EELRKV
+93 EELRKGIV
-99 IIEDKKPR
+99 EDKKPR
-107 NKKARPVVEELLAG
+107 NKTARPVIEELLTG
-121 TNWSARYVADTAEL
+121 TNWSARYVAETASL

-306 RPQATFKADVA
+306 RPQATFKADAA

-364 NVSESKKTLQSLSA
+364 NVSESKKKLQSLSA
-378 LDDTISETVGQAQ
+378 LDDTISETVGQVQ

-452 VGTKAITEKIEALEA
+452 VGTKAITEKIEALKA

-484 VNAEA
+484 TQAEA
-489 NAQAMRER
+489 NAQAMRAN
-497 LESQIADE
+497 LEAQIADE
-505 TQVIKDKQ
+505 TQAIKDKQ

-590 LTQTRQTL
+590 LSQARQTL

-611 QAELRTLTSEVKRL
+611 QAELRTLTSEVKKL
-625 ADGTKTEVTE
+625 ADGTRSTVTE
-635 LSKTL
+635 LSKTVNKA
-640 TQNGKD
+640 TRD
-646 IASVSAR
+646 ITSVTNR
-653 TKTVEDT
+653 TKVVEDGLVGVNNRYT
-660 LAGTTTKIT
+660 ETTIKIHAQTGQITALNAKTAQLESGLSGIKEKFENIKIGSRNYFSRYLNSYDTTKSPYGFRKISDTEPIT
-669 ELTKQGE
+669 FTIAEKDSSVDTVGCYLSLTKNGNNDVGGMQLLINNGAIKLSKKTVTGLPYLSIYPRNQ
-676 ATSRKTAELTS
+676 ATLDKLFNRYKIMVEIGNIATDWVPAEEDFRHEFATYVRNASENSAEL
-687 GLESTNAKFSS
+687 
-698 IWTGARNLLR
+698 
-708 DTQKLSN
+708 
-715 YSPVPDQNYDGFA
+715 
-728 IKKITRLASDTNYAE
+728 
-743 GLVMPVDENLLLPK
+743 
-757 EMILSFTVKSTRP
+757 VK
-770 VRISCFMYNPNGVK
+770 RI
-784 SVETSDGYK
+784 EI
-793 VVSADDGKAI
+793 ADGKA
-803 IQVNQSWQRV
+803 VDA
-813 WVKWTYLK
+813 K
-821 RFKGRPHVIMGRIDE
+821 
-836 AVAEDTSVSIIAPA
+836 A
-850 LYHGHYI
+850 
-857 NEWSPSD
+857 
-864 LDVSDKLA
+864 
-872 EYEQSAERNY
+872 Y
-882 ASLQSSLTTLSGT
+882 AQ
-895 VMQNKTSIEQTANG
+895 QTADG
-909 LKSRIESL
+909 FKSRIESL
-917 ESYKDAEGTRATQ
+917 ESYKDSEGTRAEQ
-930 YFELA
+930 YLSA
-935 KAETAKQLSAERT
+935 SRTETAKQLSAERT
-948 QVSQNYVAKSS
+948 AIANNYVAKSA
-959 YTEDVSGLK
+959 YTEDVRGTTQK
-968 TRLTATEKVANT
+968 LTEIK
-980 ATTKADKAQ
+980 
-989 TSANSAQSSADTAT
+989 
-1003 SKANTAQS
+1003 S
-1011 TADKAKQLAEAVT
+1011 TADTTKQNLAT
-1024 TREANYE
+1024 YQN
-1031 QTVDRKLAE
+1031 TVDRKLTE
-1040 LTQSTQTLDG
+1040 LTSTTQKLDS
-1050 KIASANTK
+1050 KINTANTK
-1058 VEQTATAIRT
+1058 VDTVAGQIRT
-1068 ELNQVE
+1068 EISEVE
-1074 GKIPTSVGG
+1074 GKIPTSIGG

-1093 VIGSGRWST
+1093 IIGNGRWST

-1341 YQTSSQVNNAIT
+1341 YQTKAQVDSNVT
-1353 SKGYQTKADVDSNI
+1353 GRGYQTKADVDNNI
-1367 ASRGFATATTLEN
+1367 AGRGFATATTLEN
-1380 KITETV
+1380 KVRETV
-1386 SGYTREI
+1386 EGYTREI
-1393 SRVKGLIS
+1393 SRVEGLIP

-1452 VPVYCIDRSMSADGT
+1452 VPLYCIDRSMSADGT
-1467 TQYVN
+1467 TQYAN

-1492 AKGTQIRFANSDY
+1492 AKGTRIRFANSDY

-1510 GSSYDSTGSW
+1510 GSSYNSTGSW

-1534 WQPHWSEQATVAA
+1534 WQPHWSEQATVTA

-1614 VSGNMIVDGTITA
+1614 VSGNMIVDGTITS

-1635 TAAQIVANSVTA
+1635 TAAQIVANAVTTEKLA
-1647 DKIATNAVTADKL
+1647 SNAVTADKL

-1676 LKTLFTTDAFA
+1676 LKTLFTTDTFA

-1714 LNASNITSGRMS
+1714 LNASNITSGRLS

-1733 VLSSLNNSVYFDL
+1733 VLSALNGAMQVNLNQANITFNS
-1746 NNSKLDFN
+1746 SATIDFN
-1754 QNATIEFKS
+1754 SSWNAVR
-1763 ASNAIFRKRN
+1763 RKMGD
-1773 VHTAFLH
+1773 VTGFLH
-1780 FQDTTLDGIPSVY
+1780 FNAATAGGTYVG
-1793 ASLGVTRGNHGI
+1793 LGVTSHNEGVK
-1805 NSASS
+1805 SQDTA
-1810 GRFAGIRIFSTS
+1810 RFAGIRVFRSNDTV
-1822 ATADPNGSSDAL
+1822 
-1834 HEAKADQ
+1834 DQ
-1841 IELYGDKII
+1841 LELYGDKII
-1850 LTHGFGGNAI
+1850 LGHAFSGSSI

-1874 SWMQAVKKAIK
+1874 SWMQGVKKAIQ

-1909 AVYNELNSFGW
+1909 AVYAELNSFGW

>member
-15 IKKPAIKSIEE
+15 IKKSAIKSIEE

-37 ERLSVELKALSDE
+37 DRLSVELKALSDE
-50 LLARVEYVA
+50 VLARVEYVA

-80 DDMTMLEGAQVGI
+80 GNTTMLEGAQVGI
-93 EELRKV
+93 EELRKGIV
-99 IIEDKKPR
+99 EDKKPR
-107 NKKARPVVEELLAG
+107 NKTARPVIEELLSG
-121 TNWSARYVADTAEL
+121 TNWSARYVAETASL

-162 VEVSG
+162 VEVFG

-217 EEVSSAEENESGQA
+217 EEVSSAEENESGQV

-262 KEATARYGIKRPDG
+262 KEATTRYGIKRPDG

-296 RTYEELLKLS
+296 RTYEELQKLS

-351 SDKATSITVGDQL
+351 SDKAISITVGDQL

-391 TKLLDHLISADG
+391 TKLLDHLVSADG

-452 VGTKAITEKIEALEA
+452 VGTKAITEKIEALKA

-484 VNAEA
+484 SNAEA
-489 NAQAMRER
+489 NAQAMRAN
-497 LESQIADE
+497 LEAQIADD
-505 TQVIKDKQ
+505 TQAIKDKQ

-551 IASAKSSVAS
+551 IASAKNSVAS
-561 VASDLATAKTS
+561 VVSDLATAKTS
-572 LNNAVAQANTKAT
+572 LNSAVAQANTKAT

-590 LTQTRQTL
+590 LSQARQTL

-611 QAELRTLTSEVKRL
+611 QAELRTLTSEVKKL
-625 ADGTKTEVTE
+625 ADGTQTTLNE
-635 LSKTL
+635 LSKTVNKA
-640 TQNGKD
+640 TGD
-646 IASVSAR
+646 IASVTSR

-660 LAGTTTKIT
+660 LSQTRAQYEALAQTVNTQTGQIESINRRTGTIEVGLTGIQERFESIKIGNRNYFKNAKDRSYLITNAVTQDFRTYIYEDFWKNTLRFERNKVRVSFDIAFSPALPQNFTTRVHFA
-669 ELTKQGE
+669 
-676 ATSRKTAELTS
+676 ATPWHSSSVTFKGNTTDVQHIDLIIDLSSSNASYWADNVFIRFSNSFPVNTNVSIKNMMLYISDFKEDYAEPSEDFRSEFATYVRNAEEDSAELSRRIETVDS
-687 GLESTNAKFSS
+687 KAVDAKAYAQQ
-698 IWTGARNLLR
+698 TA
-708 DTQKLSN
+708 
-715 YSPVPDQNYDGFA
+715 DGF
-728 IKKITRLASDTNYAE
+728 
-743 GLVMPVDENLLLPK
+743 
-757 EMILSFTVKSTRP
+757 
-770 VRISCFMYNPNGVK
+770 
-784 SVETSDGYK
+784 
-793 VVSADDGKAI
+793 
-803 IQVNQSWQRV
+803 
-813 WVKWTYLK
+813 
-821 RFKGRPHVIMGRIDE
+821 
-836 AVAEDTSVSIIAPA
+836 
-850 LYHGHYI
+850 
-857 NEWSPSD
+857 
-864 LDVSDKLA
+864 
-872 EYEQSAERNY
+872 
-882 ASLQSSLTTLSGT
+882 
-895 VMQNKTSIEQTANG
+895 
-909 LKSRIESL
+909 KSRIESL
-917 ESYKDAEGTRATQ
+917 ESYKNAEGTRAEQ
-930 YFELA
+930 YLSA
-935 KAETAKQLSAERT
+935 SRTETAKQLSAERT
-948 QVSQNYVAKSS
+948 AFANNYVAKAA
-959 YTEDVSGLK
+959 YTEDVRGTTQKLNDIK
-968 TRLTATEKVANT
+968 TT
-980 ATTKADKAQ
+980 
-989 TSANSAQSSADTAT
+989 ADTA
-1003 SKANTAQS
+1003 
-1011 TADKAKQLAEAVT
+1011 KQNLAT
-1024 TREANYE
+1024 YQN
-1031 QTVDRKLAE
+1031 TVDRKLTE
-1040 LTQSTQTLDG
+1040 LTSTTQTLDG
-1050 KIASANTK
+1050 KINTANTK
-1058 VEQTATAIRT
+1058 VDTVAGQIRT
-1068 ELNQVE
+1068 EISEVE

-1291 SEVSSKVSQT
+1291 NEVSSKVSQT

-1317 QQQANAISQRLT
+1317 QQQANAINQRLT

-1341 YQTSSQVNNAIT
+1341 YQTKAQVDSNVT
-1353 SKGYQTKADVDSNI
+1353 GRGYQTKADVDSNI

-1393 SRVKGLIS
+1393 SRVEGLIS

-1452 VPVYCIDRSMSADGT
+1452 VPIYCIDRSMSADGT

-1492 AKGTQIRFANSDY
+1492 AKGTRIRFANSDY

-1534 WQPHWSEQATVAA
+1534 WQPHWSEQATVTA

-1614 VSGNMIVDGTITA
+1614 VSGNMIVDGTITS
-1627 KDLAVGSV
+1627 KDLAAGSV
-1635 TAAQIVANSVTA
+1635 TAAQIVANAVTTEKLA
-1647 DKIATNAVTADKL
+1647 ANAVTADKL

-1687 QTVKTVE
+1687 QTVKAVE

-1714 LNASNITSGRMS
+1714 LNASNITSGRLS
-1726 ANLISGG
+1726 ANMISGG
-1733 VLSSLNNSVYFDL
+1733 VLSALNGAMQVNLNQSNITFNNSATI
-1746 NNSKLDFN
+1746 DFN
-1754 QNATIEFKS
+1754 SSWNAVQ
-1763 ASNAIFRKRN
+1763 RKMGD
-1773 VHTAFLH
+1773 VTGFLH
-1780 FQDTTLDGIPSVY
+1780 FNQAISGGTYVG
-1793 ASLGVTRGNHGI
+1793 LGVTSHNEGVKSQNT
-1805 NSASS
+1805 A
-1810 GRFAGIRIFSTS
+1810 RFAGIRVFRSNDTV
-1822 ATADPNGSSDAL
+1822 
-1834 HEAKADQ
+1834 DQ
-1841 IELYGDKII
+1841 LELYGDKII
-1850 LTHGFGGNAI
+1850 LGHAFSGSSI
-1860 TLRASQLDKNYDLL
+1860 ILRASELDKNYDLL
-1874 SWMQAVKKAIK
+1874 SWMQGVKKAIQ
-1885 SLSNIWSHANN
+1885 SLSNIWRHANN

-1902 NSNDLRR
+1902 NSHDLRR
-1909 AVYNELNSFGW
+1909 AVYDELNSFGW

>member
-1 MIYLFDKDEQLIKL
+1 MITFLDENGDEYGALSSIKVTNAVNGERSVSGTIYTNEAVLERVDKGWRLRFDDEYYTIIYAKPVDIGDQTQVSFDAVHQFFYDFDKSSIYSQLKDGSHTFEEYLRFIFDGSGYSYRLEVGVKAFEKQSFGFKSRL
-15 IKKPAIKSIEE
+15 SLFNDVIKSAG
-26 RQTLT
+26 
-31 DTRYIS
+31 
-37 ERLSVELKALSDE
+37 VE
-50 LLARVEYVA
+50 
-59 VPTKANPHL
+59 
-68 FSLYFLATHENE
+68 FS
-80 DDMTMLEGAQVGI
+80 
-93 EELRKV
+93 
-99 IIEDKKPR
+99 
-107 NKKARPVVEELLAG
+107 
-121 TNWSARYVADTAEL
+121 
-135 NTNLY
+135 
-140 YVSVFEA
+140 
-147 LQKVCEVWDLEMQFF
+147 
-162 VEVSG
+162 VSG
-167 NRIAARYIDFKR
+167 KVVRILE
-179 KIGKKVGTRLV
+179 KVGT
-190 YGTNALKLVQQVERT
+190 
-205 NLITAAI
+205 
-212 GRGKG
+212 
-217 EEVSSAEENESGQA
+217 
-231 GYGRKIDFSD
+231 D
-241 IVWTKGANPVDKPKG
+241 
-256 QKYVEI
+256 
-262 KEATARYGIKRPDG
+262 
-276 MYPKVG
+276 
-282 IVEIETDDKNELLR
+282 
-296 RTYEELLKLS
+296 LS
-306 RPQATFKADVA
+306 T
-317 YLKNAEIGDTIRVV
+317 VV
-331 RKDWQ
+331 RKHFNMNELTIEKNIGDFITYKKGFGAYVDEEDHSKGR
-336 LDYET
+336 LEVEYESPL
-341 RIIEIAWDRL
+341 AKAYGRL
-351 SDKATSITVGDQL
+351 EGEPLVDERYSVRNNL
-364 NVSESKKTLQSLSA
+364 LSA
-378 LDDTISETVGQAQ
+378 LKKAVDESYTISVQIDMEDLTKAGYSYTQPIAGDYIMAINETLHFQEKIRIVSFTSEYDVAGNLLSHAVTCNDLGTAQKQSTAYSSLSKKVNNQQASAENA
-391 TKLLDHLISADG
+391 LAVANLALISADG
-403 FNTNWYRPSE
+403 KNRNYYGSSMPEDLPKGT
-413 PPLNKTKIGD
+413 LKKGD
-423 IWYKPDPEHE
+423 ILY
-433 GEKIMLIWDG
+433 L
-443 ENWVEVVRT
+443 T
-452 VGTKAITEKIEALEA
+452 VGDQVKMYFWNGADWIIFPYSEDIDTVKNEIEGLKA

-484 VNAEA
+484 SNAEA
-489 NAQAMRER
+489 NAQAMREQ

-505 TQVIKDKQ
+505 TQAIKDKQ
-513 AQFEA
+513 AQFEE
-518 GMSQDR
+518 GMRSDR
-524 TKLADL
+524 ARLTDL
-530 TQKVGT
+530 TKR
-536 LSSQQTADKQSLSRE
+536 LSDITKQVDAGDKALNRELTATKDSL
-551 IASAKSSVAS
+551 ASAINEFNTSKAN
-561 VASDLATAKTS
+561 LAR
-572 LNNAVAQANTKAT
+572 AVEQANAKAVNVERNL
-585 SLEQS
+585 S
-590 LTQTRQTL
+590 QTRQTL
-598 EQQGR
+598 EQQAQ
-603 DLVTQASA
+603 DMLEQAR
-611 QAELRTLTSEVKRL
+611 QQTELRTLTTSVQQL
-625 ADGTKTEVTE
+625 ANGTKTELKE

-640 TQNGKD
+640 DQKGQELS
-646 IASVSAR
+646 SVTAR
-653 TKTVEDT
+653 TKVVEDT
-660 LAGTTTKIT
+660 LTGTQTKLT
-669 ELTKQGE
+669 ELTRTADK
-676 ATSRKTAELTS
+676 TSQKTADLET
-687 GLESTNAKFSS
+687 GL
-698 IWTGARNLLR
+698 
-708 DTQKLSN
+708 D
-715 YSPVPDQNYDGFA
+715 
-728 IKKITRLASDTNYAE
+728 
-743 GLVMPVDENLLLPK
+743 
-757 EMILSFTVKSTRP
+757 
-770 VRISCFMYNPNGVK
+770 
-784 SVETSDGYK
+784 
-793 VVSADDGKAI
+793 
-803 IQVNQSWQRV
+803 
-813 WVKWTYLK
+813 
-821 RFKGRPHVIMGRIDE
+821 
-836 AVAEDTSVSIIAPA
+836 
-850 LYHGHYI
+850 
-857 NEWSPSD
+857 
-864 LDVSDKLA
+864 
-872 EYEQSAERNY
+872 
-882 ASLQSSLTTLSGT
+882 
-895 VMQNKTSIEQTANG
+895 G
-909 LKSRIESL
+909 LK
-917 ESYKDAEGTRATQ
+917 Q
-930 YFELA
+930 
-935 KAETAKQLSAERT
+935 
-948 QVSQNYVAKSS
+948 
-959 YTEDVSGLK
+959 
-968 TRLTATEKVANT
+968 RLTATE
-980 ATTKADKAQ
+980 TTSNETKRNQ
-989 TSANSAQSSADTAT
+989 
-1003 SKANTAQS
+1003 
-1011 TADKAKQLAEAVT
+1011 
-1024 TREANYE
+1024 ANYE
-1031 QTVDRKLAE
+1031 ATTNRKIAE

-1074 GKIPTSVGG
+1074 GRIPTSVGG

-1132 TSSSVSDIVGI
+1132 TSSSVSDIVGL

-1291 SEVSSKVSQT
+1291 NEVSSKVSQT

-1317 QQQANAISQRLT
+1317 QQQENAINQRLT

-1341 YQTSSQVNNAIT
+1341 YQTKAQVDSNVT
-1353 SKGYQTKADVDSNI
+1353 GRGYQTKADVDSNI

-1393 SRVKGLIS
+1393 SRVEGLIS

-1452 VPVYCIDRSMSADGT
+1452 VPLYCIDRSMSADGT
-1467 TQYVN
+1467 TQYAS

-1492 AKGTQIRFANSDY
+1492 AKGTRIRFANSDY

-1520 AFTTLVAGKTPLSS
+1520 AFTTLVVGKTPLSS
-1534 WQPHWSEQATVAA
+1534 WQPHWSEQATGTA

-1614 VSGNMIVDGTITA
+1614 VSGNMIVDGTITS
-1627 KDLAVGSV
+1627 KDLAAGSV
-1635 TAAQIVANSVTA
+1635 TAAQIVANAVTTEKLA
-1647 DKIATNAVTADKL
+1647 SNAVTADKL

-1694 LSADKITAGTLNG
+1694 LSADKITAGTLN
-1707 ANVNVIN
+1707 AAKVNLIN
-1714 LNASNITSGRMS
+1714 LNASNITSGRLS
-1726 ANLISGG
+1726 ANMISGG
-1733 VLSSLNNSVYFDL
+1733 VLSSLNDSVYFDL

-1822 ATADPNGSSDAL
+1822 ATADPNGSAEAL

-1850 LTHGFGGNAI
+1850 LTHSFGGNAI

>member
-15 IKKPAIKSIEE
+15 IKKSAIKSIEE

-37 ERLSVELKALSDE
+37 DRLSVELKALSDE
-50 LLARVEYVA
+50 VLARVEYVA

-80 DDMTMLEGAQVGI
+80 GNTTMLEGAQVGI
-93 EELRKV
+93 EELRKGIV
-99 IIEDKKPR
+99 EDKKPR
-107 NKKARPVVEELLAG
+107 NKTARPVIEELLSG
-121 TNWSARYVADTAEL
+121 TNWSARYVAETASL

-296 RTYEELLKLS
+296 RTYEELQKLS

-452 VGTKAITEKIEALEA
+452 VGTKAITEKIEALKA

-479 LQDAT
+479 LQNAT
-484 VNAEA
+484 SNAEA
-489 NAQAMRER
+489 NAQAMREQ

-505 TQVIKDKQ
+505 TQAIKDKQ

-590 LTQTRQTL
+590 LSQARQTL

-603 DLVTQASA
+603 DLVTQANA
-611 QAELRTLTSEVKRL
+611 QAELRTLTSEVKKL
-625 ADGTKTEVTE
+625 ADGTRSTVTE
-635 LSKTL
+635 LSKTVNKA
-640 TQNGKD
+640 TRD
-646 IASVSAR
+646 ITSVTNR
-653 TKTVEDT
+653 TKVVEDGLVGVNNRYT
-660 LAGTTTKIT
+660 ETTTKIHAQT
-669 ELTKQGE
+669 GQITTLN
-676 ATSRKTAELTS
+676 AKTAQLESGLSGIKDKFENIKIGSRNYFSQYLANYDTS
-687 GLESTNAKFSS
+687 GTYAIRLVSE
-698 IWTGARNLLR
+698 
-708 DTQKLSN
+708 TQ
-715 YSPVPDQNYDGFA
+715 P
-728 IKKITRLASDTNYAE
+728 IT
-743 GLVMPVDENLLLPK
+743 
-757 EMILSFTVKSTRP
+757 ITVTD
-770 VRISCFMYNPNGVK
+770 N
-784 SVETSDGYK
+784 
-793 VVSADDGKAI
+793 
-803 IQVNQSWQRV
+803 
-813 WVKWTYLK
+813 
-821 RFKGRPHVIMGRIDE
+821 
-836 AVAEDTSVSIIAPA
+836 DTSV
-850 LYHGHYI
+850 
-857 NEWSPSD
+857 
-864 LDVSDKLA
+864 DVSGCYFGLLKDKFAKQGAQWLLSNGTLNNAKKTITGWPILAVYPKNQATLDKIFSRYKVMVEIGNISTDWVLA
-872 EYEQSAERNY
+872 EEDFRHELATYVRNAEEDSAELSRRIETVDSKAVDAKAY
-882 ASLQSSLTTLSGT
+882 AQ
-895 VMQNKTSIEQTANG
+895 QTAEGFN
-909 LKSRIESL
+909 SRIESL
-917 ESYKDAEGTRATQ
+917 ESYKNAEGTRAEQ
-930 YFELA
+930 YLSA
-935 KAETAKQLSAERT
+935 SRTETAKQLSAERT
-948 QVSQNYVAKSS
+948 AIANNYVAKSA
-959 YTEDVSGLK
+959 YTEDVRGTTQKLNDIK
-968 TRLTATEKVANT
+968 TT
-980 ATTKADKAQ
+980 
-989 TSANSAQSSADTAT
+989 ADTA
-1003 SKANTAQS
+1003 
-1011 TADKAKQLAEAVT
+1011 KQNLAT
-1024 TREANYE
+1024 YQN
-1031 QTVDRKLAE
+1031 TVDRKLTE
-1040 LTQSTQTLDG
+1040 LTSTTQTLDG
-1050 KIASANTK
+1050 KINTANTK
-1058 VEQTATAIRT
+1058 VDTVAGQIRT
-1068 ELNQVE
+1068 EISEVE
-1074 GKIPTSVGG
+1074 GKIPTSVSH
-1083 RNYVRGSKEM
+1083 RNLIPNTFDS
-1093 VIGSGRWST
+1093 WSAYQ
-1102 GTFRKSG
+1102 S
-1109 VGSISTVTVTDSP
+1109 
-1122 VAQVDKAIRI
+1122 I
-1132 TSSSVSDIVGI
+1132 TSSTNWVTSLGTVKYGDVSIYAGSKVHLYVHVSANDIVFDPNVTNHTMAIQGRI
-1143 AQDGFEIAPNT
+1143 LDSQNALTWTDWNLYHPFYNKWSSNLNTGLNYRLIKLTATVTQEMYQHSKGFELQVRIDGVKTGNFHIKSLM
-1154 YTVTYWIRGKIG
+1154 VTTGDIFPEN
-1166 QKIKLQTWWSNDDS
+1166 WS
-1180 TGISPVT
+1180 P
-1187 ALTQNGWQKL
+1187 
-1197 TFTAR
+1197 
-1202 KQTAGVVSIGYVYLN
+1202 
-1217 NGAVGDYIDV
+1217 
-1227 LAPKLETG
+1227 
-1235 TVSTD
+1235 
-1240 YSQAP
+1240 AP
-1245 EDTAEIMSSLKTTIT
+1245 EDINSELSSTKTLIT
-1260 QTGEGLHQLSTKV
+1260 QTAEGQTKLSNRLTTTQDKISTAETKINQLIGDISTKV
-1273 TNQDGLITSH
+1273 SKTDYDRLTN
-1283 TADIKRLN
+1283 R
-1291 SEVSSKVSQT
+1291 VSN
-1301 SYDTLTGRVT
+1301 
-1311 SAESLI
+1311 AETTI
-1317 QQQANAISQRLT
+1317 RTQAGQIEQRLT
-1329 ATQVES
+1329 STQVES

-1341 YQTSSQVNNAIT
+1341 YQT
-1353 SKGYQTKADVDSNI
+1353 KADVDNNI
-1367 ASRGFATATTLEN
+1367 AGRGFATATTLEN

-1393 SRVKGLIS
+1393 SRVEGLIS

-1418 AHSSFLTL
+1418 VHSSLLTL

-1437 VVQHWWRSGTNASKG
+1437 VVQHWWKSGSTPSTG
-1452 VPVYCIDRSMSADGT
+1452 QPIYCIDSHMTDNGSA
-1467 TQYVN
+1467 QYVALR
-1472 MYYDSTIDSWT
+1472 YDSTIDSWT
-1483 ATFVSTVNV
+1483 ATFVSTVDV
-1492 AKGTQIRFANSDY
+1492 AKGTRIRFANADY
-1505 KNGPF
+1505 KRTPQGQ
-1510 GSSYDSTGSW
+1510 GSW
-1520 AFTTLVAGKTPLSS
+1520 TFTTLVVGNIPLSS
-1534 WQPHWSEQATVAA
+1534 WQPHWSEQATVTA

-1627 KDLAVGSV
+1627 KDLAAGSV
-1635 TAAQIVANSVTA
+1635 TAAQILANAVTTEKLA
-1647 DKIATNAVTADKL
+1647 SNAVTADKL

-1793 ASLGVTRGNHGI
+1793 ASLGVTRGKHGI

-1822 ATADPNGSSDAL
+1822 STADPNGSAEAL

-1874 SWMQAVKKAIK
+1874 SWMQGVKKAIQ

-1909 AVYNELNSFGW
+1909 AVYAELNSFGW